1 MNADDIYENLPCH
14 EEALR
19 NGNNGDRGIV
29 GSTKI
34 GAHGINTGGDGDGGG
49 GDGGVMDNG
58 AGQQNKM
65 QNNLALNSKDML
77 YATPLK
83 KSERP
88 LKVLNNGPTAA
99 TATTATATTTATTN
113 GNGCG
118 SALTPARSQ
127 DQDAK
132 IINAE
137 LEDRRIRDF
146 LKDTTQMHKKI
157 ELHKTYQSSNFSYL
171 ARKEHFA
178 DLVQRNVNNNGSGVP
193 LRPDV
198 TIDEEAKLAAMV
210 GGGSDG
216 KGGRAAAAY
225 KSLAGEEEEVKNL
238 DLDTNDSLNELEARC
253 NEKLEMLTNLNRA
266 RSSEQRSQE
275 DNEQQQLEQGSIDLL
290 LLGGTD
296 GDRAVSEDDIVPKPS
311 APPLSAVQTA
321 RSKHGKQQQQ
331 GGGNGVGP
339 FGESTDQP
347 IISAH
352 LNREWVL
359 KKIAM
364 CLEQRI
370 SKKPVPPVPGEAAS
384 VTTPSAGPS
393 SGPGG
398 YFGRGQT
405 VGVPSDS
412 GSQPSGHRSSAGAA
426 AAAAGGGDGG
436 LPSLGYLVLGSNG
449 SGKTSIC
456 NDIIEGTSGTKGMLN
471 RRLLACY
478 FVNSQNPECHSL
490 SMFIRS
496 IILQILSHSSF
507 VNVTGPDGAATSSS
521 VEMSNNL
528 STTIPTVD
536 GDRMAPAS
544 ETVVTT
550 SNDCLPEADQQ
561 RATGSPPSPPQQ
573 PPHQQQ
579 PQMGDMTDDL
589 SEAVD
594 RELEAAIR
602 TEMQINERVA
612 EFCSGRKAKVSRQQ
626 SEPVESFSRD
636 REQPNY
642 PYKTHPPSMASKVG
656 SGGGDE
662 QHEPDGDDG
671 KPEKTMSPG
680 RPVKVSKIPI
690 AIGSTIRSPK
700 KVSPTRQRSRE
711 QEAEEDEKKE
721 AEEEK
726 EAEGARE
733 EQTIL
738 EGGGEAIAERD
749 IADFQLD
756 DIVGKA
762 LDDEQDGC
770 VQTKEE
776 EKKEEGKQHEEEE
789 SNVKEP
795 LRPTKP
801 METSIP
807 PPLPKSKNC
816 RQIIADG
823 YYEMLLSNPDIFE
836 SLTVD
841 SIEKNPDDCF
851 KKAILFPLLELC
863 PPKNALLLLID
874 SIDENYLQDGNL
886 ISTLKGKQATKS
898 RNIAELLANHIHLM
912 PKWLFMVCTAKKQ
925 NKNITKLFTG
935 FKKLTLDDLRKSH
948 VVKDVQQYIINRLNT
963 DFRGIN
969 LTKDIIESLNQ
980 LYIKSNGCL
989 LYLYKVLNGI
999 RENFFTF
1006 REIKLI
1012 PCTLN
1017 GLYLYICQKSFNK
1030 KQYNKIRPIL
1040 NILLVCNSYVD
1051 KYFIYN
1057 CLRTHNYTLEMED
1070 FERRLEL
1077 MRNIVE
1083 YAPGGGGG
1091 GGGGNGALR
1100 IFHNSFCDW
1109 LIDVKFST
1117 KKFLCDLN
1125 EGHVMVSMYYTVVA
1139 DQICPNKL
1147 RLYLYHLIKTGEYL
1161 TSRSVD
1167 LDLLLIL
1174 LETKSNLSDCFY
1186 TNLLNCCAMCED
1198 ECRHD
1203 VNLSV
1208 RTKHMLDRFLNG
1220 QLNDEFMMFLNDFFK
1235 PNLPTDCKVL
1245 KLLIETGINNADTQL
1260 SCESSAL
1267 NSPVL
1272 SDRSQNIDSELA
1284 ELLISSEKSCQQEL
1298 QKSINLHELQDG
1310 SNAAVAAGAAAMHGF
1325 GGGRGA
1331 HADCSAMARQRY
1343 SGVPSLGGGGDGGS
1357 SVLGDSKSDIQN
1369 DRIGSGLQCDMFEGE
1384 MHKGKALIHILANEG
1399 NHTLLER
1406 ALNAC
1411 KDPIDLEIEDLNG
1424 QTALNIAA
1432 RNGHQEIV
1440 KLLLTYKQPLKDGT
1454 GRYRMIDVNHAD
1466 RDGWTPLRSASWGG
1480 HTEVVKLLIE
1490 TGVCAI
1496 DRADKEGRTALRA
1509 AAWSGNEDIVKIL
1522 IEAGANVNSIDKQ
1535 GRTSLIAASYMGH
1548 YDIVEILLENGADV
1562 NHTDLDGRN
1571 ALCVAALCGSSG
1583 YSRVISTL
1591 LEYGAN
1597 TDQTDNEGMSPLLVS
1612 SFEGNAEICELLLEN
1627 GADPDMADNMGR
1639 TPLWAACTSGH
1650 ANVVKLLLFWGCGI
1664 DCMDSEGRTV
1674 LSVAAAQGN
1683 LETVRQL
1690 LDRGLDETHRDN
1702 AGWTPLHYA
1711 AFEGYADI
1719 CVQLLESGAKI
1730 DECDNEG
1737 KAALHLAAQ
1746 EGHNAVIEA
1755 ILNIHRPCIDQRA
1768 HDGKTA
1774 FRLACLEEHFE
1785 CIQTLLKYGCDIN
1798 SKDADSRTTLYILA
1812 LDNKLKAVKFLLE
1825 YSNADVNIPDSEGR
1839 TALHVSAWQGHA
1851 EMVKL
1856 LITLGNANVNAMDL
1870 ESRTPLHSCAWQGN
1884 HEVMQLLLYYGAV
1897 PDHACKQG
1905 ATALGIS
1912 AQEGHEKC
1920 VSYLLKYGANPYKSD
1935 HCGRTPIK
1943 LAAKSNRNNVL
1954 RILENFTKND
1964 LDCGKMA
1971 HPQLNLK
1978 SPDEL
1983 PPCNSIH
1990 NPSPSSGCYPTN
2002 PSLLMPSGSAPPQNA
2017 SPSTVSNNT
2026 TSCSSA
2032 QNNNFYE
2039 NTMHSDTSS
2048 LQKRKSVISSQSTGS
2063 SNEVPMSF
2071 TQQLQKHSRH
2081 HNSKSHHIV
2090 QQQHQPHHSNAAA
2103 HQQQSVAS
2111 GGGKFGS
2118 KKHSQVLPNVE
2129 EYQANIAA
2137 SNIRMNP
2144 NDADLFD
2151 LGCMSPL
2158 YATPPHSPS
2167 SEISSPGQNQPP
2179 SSLALLGKQF
2189 EEMNISLSNNSTI
2202 VNPHDSHFARD
2213 THMRIILGN
2222 NQKDGHHQ
2230 HSGSASGGGAGGGG
2244 KSSKRIT
2251 TNPAMRL
2258 IRNRIDSAA
2267 QLIRRTNNMLSSN
2280 SNNQGSSSIG
2290 VKSGTFQW
2298 RKESQM

>member
-1 MNADDIYENLPCH
+1 MNSDDIYENLPCH
-14 EEALR
+14 TDEALR
-19 NGNNGDRGIV
+19 NGNGTPSTGNRASSVIMDGECQGRPTSEGEENGE
-29 GSTKI
+29 
-34 GAHGINTGGDGDGGG
+34 
-49 GDGGVMDNG
+49 
-58 AGQQNKM
+58 GQV

-88 LKVLNNGPTAA
+88 VKVLNNAPAMQ
-99 TATTATATTTATTN
+99 N
-113 GNGCG
+113 GNGG
-118 SALTPARSQ
+118 RQNTVANTGAFSGETER
-127 DQDAK
+127 DTK

-146 LKDTTQMHKKI
+146 LKDTSQMHKKI

-178 DLVQRNVNNNGSGVP
+178 DLVQRNVNSNGAPASDHHYPSGGGTEDE
-193 LRPDV
+193 PDS
-198 TIDEEAKLAAMV
+198 TPLAAV
-210 GGGSDG
+210 GG
-216 KGGRAAAAY
+216 Y
-225 KSLAGEEEEVKNL
+225 KTLAGEEEDKNL
-238 DLDTNDSLNELEARC
+238 DLDINESLNELEARC
-253 NEKLEMLTNLNRA
+253 NEKLEMLAKLNRT
-266 RSSEQRSQE
+266 RSSTATEQRSQE
-275 DNEQQQLEQGSIDLL
+275 DNEQADIMGVQMVVE
-290 LLGGTD
+290 
-296 GDRAVSEDDIVPKPS
+296 SELDVGVVPKPS
-311 APPLSAVQTA
+311 APPLSALNTE
-321 RSKHGKQQQQ
+321 RGK
-331 GGGNGVGP
+331 GGGNNLTDP
-339 FGESTDQP
+339 IPSTAGGAGSEA

-370 SKKPVPPVPGEAAS
+370 SKKPVPPVPSTGGGGTQLNDGAPTPCAS
-384 VTTPSAGPS
+384 SVPLA
-393 SGPGG
+393 GPGG
-398 YFGRGQT
+398 FFARSGQAAT
-405 VGVPSDS
+405 SGVPPTE
-412 GSQPSGHRSSAGAA
+412 GGHHR
-426 AAAAGGGDGG
+426 GGENGF
-436 LPSLGYLVLGSNG
+436 PSLGYLVLGSNG

-496 IILQILSHSSF
+496 VILQILSHSSYL
-507 VNVTGPDGAATSSS
+507 NSTGSCVVGQPEIINLSETS
-521 VEMSNNL
+521 VEANEQQPVN
-528 STTIPTVD
+528 
-536 GDRMAPAS
+536 
-544 ETVVTT
+544 T

-561 RATGSPPSPPQQ
+561 QLKAEPALNQTAGDTGESNQPATTVAS
-573 PPHQQQ
+573 
-579 PQMGDMTDDL
+579 DDL
-589 SEAVD
+589 NETVD
-594 RELEAAIR
+594 KELEDAIR
-602 TEMQINERVA
+602 TELKINERVA
-612 EFCSGRKAKVSRQQ
+612 EFCSNRKKVSRQQ
-626 SEPVESFSRD
+626 SEPVESLSRD
-636 REQPNY
+636 QEQPNY
-642 PYKTHPPSMASKVG
+642 PYKTHPPAVAKVG
-656 SGGGDE
+656 SGNAASVESNDDE
-662 QHEPDGDDG
+662 KLD
-671 KPEKTMSPG
+671 KATMSPG
-680 RPVKVSKIPI
+680 RPAKVSKIPI

-700 KVSPTRQRSRE
+700 KMSPTKEDSG
-711 QEAEEDEKKE
+711 QEENQGHSSETKAHPEED
-721 AEEEK
+721 
-726 EAEGARE
+726 
-733 EQTIL
+733 TIL
-738 EGGGEAIAERD
+738 EGGGEAIAEGDMSD
-749 IADFQLD
+749 IKLVED
-756 DIVGKA
+756 
-762 LDDEQDGC
+762 
-770 VQTKEE
+770 
-776 EKKEEGKQHEEEE
+776 EEEE
-789 SNVKEP
+789 QVDVHPEGSAEP
-795 LRPTKP
+795 KKTEPMITPESLSRNDSGDKKPATRSTKP

-816 RQIIADG
+816 RQVIADG

-874 SIDENYLQDGNL
+874 SIDENYIQDGNL
-886 ISTLKGKQATKS
+886 ISTLKGKQVTKS
-898 RNIAELLANHIHLM
+898 RNIAELLSNHIHLM

-1030 KQYNKIRPIL
+1030 KQYSKIRPIL
-1040 NILLVCNSYVD
+1040 NVLLVCNSYVD

-1083 YAPGGGGG
+1083 YSPLNPCAV
-1091 GGGGNGALR
+1091 R

-1139 DQICPNKL
+1139 DEICPNKL

-1161 TSRSVD
+1161 TSKNVD

-1198 ECRHD
+1198 ECRND
-1203 VNLSV
+1203 INLTA
-1208 RTKHMLDRFLNG
+1208 RTKYMLDRFLNG
-1220 QLNDEFMMFLNDFFK
+1220 QLSDDFMIFLNDFFK

-1245 KLLIETGINNADTQL
+1245 KLLIETGINNADTAL
-1260 SCESSAL
+1260 SCESSAI

-1298 QKSINLHELQDG
+1298 QKSINLELLECTG
-1310 SNAAVAAGAAAMHGF
+1310 AV
-1325 GGGRGA
+1325 GGGGGMIDGVLVGRDGGA
-1331 HADCSAMARQRY
+1331 GRVSAELARHRY
-1343 SGVPSLGGGGDGGS
+1343 SAGQSITGGGDGGS
-1357 SVLGDSKSDIQN
+1357 SALGDSKSDIQN
-1369 DRIGSGLQCDMFEGE
+1369 DRVGSGVQCDMFEGE

-1440 KLLLTYKQPLKDGT
+1440 KLLLTYKQPLRDGT

-1490 TGVCAI
+1490 RGVCAI

-1746 EGHNAVIEA
+1746 EGHNAVMEA

-1785 CIQTLLKYGCDIN
+1785 CIQTLLKFGCDIN

-1812 LDNKLKAVKFLLE
+1812 LENKLKAVKFLLE
-1825 YSNADVNIPDSEGR
+1825 YSSADVNIPDSEGR
-1839 TALHVSAWQGHA
+1839 TALHVAAWQGHA

-1856 LITLGNANVNAMDL
+1856 LITLGNADVNAMDL

-1964 LDCGKMA
+1964 LDCGKMI
-1971 HPQLNLK
+1971 HPHLNLK

-1983 PPCNSIH
+1983 PPCSSIH
-1990 NPSPSSGCYPTN
+1990 NPSPSSGYPNN
-2002 PSLLMPSGSAPPQNA
+2002 PNLLIPASGGSAILNV
-2017 SPSTVSNNT
+2017 SSTNSNT
-2026 TSCSSA
+2026 TSSTT

-2063 SNEVPMSF
+2063 SNEQAPMSF

-2090 QQQHQPHHSNAAA
+2090 QQQHQPHN
-2103 HQQQSVAS
+2103 QQQQTSSSLAT
-2111 GGGKFGS
+2111 KFSS

-2129 EYQANIAA
+2129 EYQANIA
-2137 SNIRMNP
+2137 SNMRINP

-2202 VNPHDSHFARD
+2202 MNPHDNHFARD

-2222 NQKDGHHQ
+2222 NQKE
-2230 HSGSASGGGAGGGG
+2230 SGQLQGASGGAGGGG
-2244 KSSKRIT
+2244 KSSKRSGIA

-2267 QLIRRTNNMLSSN
+2267 QLIRRTNNMLSS
-2280 SNNQGSSSIG
+2280 SGNNQGSSSIG

>member
-1 MNADDIYENLPCH
+1 MNTDDIYENLPCRH
-14 EEALR
+14 TTEEALR
-19 NGNNGDRGIV
+19 NGNGTSAT
-29 GSTKI
+29 GSRVTS
-34 GAHGINTGGDGDGGG
+34 GSDGRSHAPEGCETGEGK
-49 GDGGVMDNG
+49 V
-58 AGQQNKM
+58 

-83 KSERP
+83 KSER
-88 LKVLNNGPTAA
+88 LGKMLNNGPPSVTQ
-99 TATTATATTTATTN
+99 N
-113 GNGCG
+113 GNGVGTAG
-118 SALTPARSQ
+118 SGAAGGLSGEPDR
-127 DQDAK
+127 DAK

-178 DLVQRNVNNNGSGVP
+178 DLVQRNVTSNGSHE
-193 LRPDV
+193 RPD
-198 TIDEEAKLAAMV
+198 EAALSA
-210 GGGSDG
+210 GG
-216 KGGRAAAAY
+216 Y
-225 KSLAGEEEEVKNL
+225 KTLAGEEEDNNL
-238 DLDTNDSLNELEARC
+238 DLEVNESLNELEARC
-253 NEKLEMLTNLNRA
+253 NEKLEMLANLNRA
-266 RSSEQRSQE
+266 RTSTATTEQRSQE
-275 DNEQQQLEQGSIDLL
+275 DNEQQQADGMVNLLEVEPDEGA
-290 LLGGTD
+290 
-296 GDRAVSEDDIVPKPS
+296 AVVGPKPS
-311 APPLSAVQTA
+311 APPLSALSVEREPKKGAKNFTDL
-321 RSKHGKQQQQ
+321 S
-331 GGGNGVGP
+331 GGGGGGSVAGGGGSG
-339 FGESTDQP
+339 GETIP
-347 IISAH
+347 ISAH

-370 SKKPVPPVPGEAAS
+370 TKKPVPPVPVQGQPA
-384 VTTPSAGPS
+384 VGTQPVDGSAGL
-393 SGPGG
+393 GG
-398 YFGRGQT
+398 FFARGGQT
-405 VGVPSDS
+405 AAATATAVS
-412 GSQPSGHRSSAGAA
+412 GIPPADGGHR
-426 AAAAGGGDGG
+426 GGGENG

-496 IILQILSHSSF
+496 VILQILSHSSF
-507 VNVTGPDGAATSSS
+507 VTTGGGAGGGAGQEL
-521 VEMSNNL
+521 VNL
-528 STTIPTVD
+528 SGVSIEPGEQIV
-536 GDRMAPAS
+536 S
-544 ETVVTT
+544 T
-550 SNDCLPEADQQ
+550 SNDCLPEADQL
-561 RATGSPPSPPQQ
+561 RLPAEGGLELTRIAAEVVDEGEPPPLHEPDGTTEGPENRES
-573 PPHQQQ
+573 
-579 PQMGDMTDDL
+579 
-589 SEAVD
+589 SEAID
-594 RELEAAIR
+594 KELEDAIR
-602 TEMQINERVA
+602 TEMKINERVA
-612 EFCSGRKAKVSRQQ
+612 EFCSGRKKVSRQQ
-626 SEPVESFSRD
+626 SEPVESLSRD
-636 REQPNY
+636 REQPVY
-642 PYKTHPPSMASKVG
+642 PYKTHPPVVVKG
-656 SGGGDE
+656 SVPTGGDS
-662 QHEPDGDDG
+662 
-671 KPEKTMSPG
+671 PEEDKTTMSPG
-680 RPVKVSKIPI
+680 RPAKVSKIPI
-690 AIGSTIRSPK
+690 AIGSTIRSPTK
-700 KVSPTRQRSRE
+700 KVSPTREEHANGVGKPERSDN
-711 QEAEEDEKKE
+711 AAIDEKDDV
-721 AEEEK
+721 
-726 EAEGARE
+726 
-733 EQTIL
+733 IL
-738 EGGGEAIAERD
+738 EGGGEAIAEGD
-749 IADFQLD
+749 IS
-756 DIVGKA
+756 DIK
-762 LDDEQDGC
+762 LLEDDERVAEPLAKEKAAASSPIALERPPDGLEGLEEKLTQDG
-770 VQTKEE
+770 VRLA
-776 EKKEEGKQHEEEE
+776 
-789 SNVKEP
+789 N
-795 LRPTKP
+795 KP

-816 RQIIADG
+816 RQVIADG

-874 SIDENYLQDGNL
+874 SIDENYIQDGNL
-886 ISTLKGKQATKS
+886 ISTLKGKQNSKS
-898 RNIAELLANHIHLM
+898 RNIAELLSNHIHLM
-912 PKWLFMVCTAKKQ
+912 PKWLFVVCTAKKQ

-1040 NILLVCNSYVD
+1040 NVLLVCNNYVD

-1083 YAPGGGGG
+1083 YSPVNPCAV
-1091 GGGGNGALR
+1091 R

-1161 TSRSVD
+1161 TSKHVD

-1198 ECRHD
+1198 ECRND
-1203 VNLSV
+1203 INLSA
-1208 RTKHMLDRFLNG
+1208 RTKHMLDCFLNA
-1220 QLNDEFMMFLNDFFK
+1220 QLHDEFMMFLNDFFK

-1245 KLLIETGINNADTQL
+1245 KLLIETGINNADTAL
-1260 SCESSAL
+1260 SCESSAI

-1298 QKSINLHELQDG
+1298 QKSINLELLGQDCNG
-1310 SNAAVAAGAAAMHGF
+1310 GAIMIDGHMGRDGNAGGAGGHG
-1325 GGGRGA
+1325 R
-1331 HADCSAMARQRY
+1331 HRY
-1343 SGVPSLGGGGDGGS
+1343 SAGPSITGADGGS

-1369 DRIGSGLQCDMFEGE
+1369 DRVGSGVQCDMFEGE

-1440 KLLLTYKQPLKDGT
+1440 KLLLTYKQPLRDGT
-1454 GRYRMIDVNHAD
+1454 GRYRIIDVNHAD

-1746 EGHNAVIEA
+1746 EGHNAVMEA

-1785 CIQTLLKYGCDIN
+1785 CIQTLLKFGCDIN

-1812 LDNKLKAVKFLLE
+1812 LENKLKAVKFLLE

-1884 HEVMQLLLYYGAV
+1884 HEVMQLLLYYGAI

-1964 LDCGKMA
+1964 LDCGKVI
-1971 HPQLNLK
+1971 HPHLNLK

-1983 PPCNSIH
+1983 PPCSSIH
-1990 NPSPSSGCYPTN
+1990 NPSPSSGYPNN
-2002 PSLLMPSGSAPPQNA
+2002 PSLLMPTAGGSAMLNA
-2017 SPSTVSNNT
+2017 SSTNSNT
-2026 TSCSSA
+2026 TNSTT

-2063 SNEVPMSF
+2063 SNEQAPMSF

-2090 QQQHQPHHSNAAA
+2090 QQQHQPH
-2103 HQQQSVAS
+2103 QQLQQSSSSSVA
-2111 GGGKFGS
+2111 KFGS

-2129 EYQANIAA
+2129 EYQSNIA
-2137 SNIRMNP
+2137 SNIRINP

-2202 VNPHDSHFARD
+2202 MNPHDNHFARD

-2222 NQKDGHHQ
+2222 NQKEG
-2230 HSGSASGGGAGGGG
+2230 SGQLQGSNVGAGAGG
-2244 KSSKRIT
+2244 KSSKRSGIA

-2267 QLIRRTNNMLSSN
+2267 QLIRRTNNILSSGG
-2280 SNNQGSSSIG
+2280 NNQGSSSIG

>member
-1 MNADDIYENLPCH
+1 
-14 EEALR
+14 
-19 NGNNGDRGIV
+19 
-29 GSTKI
+29 
-34 GAHGINTGGDGDGGG
+34 
-49 GDGGVMDNG
+49 
-58 AGQQNKM
+58 
-65 QNNLALNSKDML
+65 
-77 YATPLK
+77 
-83 KSERP
+83 
-88 LKVLNNGPTAA
+88 
-99 TATTATATTTATTN
+99 
-113 GNGCG
+113 
-118 SALTPARSQ
+118 
-127 DQDAK
+127 
-132 IINAE
+132 NAE

-146 LKDTTQMHKKI
+146 LKDTSQMHKKI
-157 ELHKTYQSSNFSYL
+157 ELHKEYQGSNFSYL

-178 DLVQRNVNNNGSGVP
+178 NLVQQNVLNDSMNGGPQSNE
-193 LRPDV
+193 DQ
-198 TIDEEAKLAAMV
+198 IDHSLLGYKTLAN
-210 GGGSDG
+210 
-216 KGGRAAAAY
+216 
-225 KSLAGEEEEVKNL
+225 EEEDKNL
-238 DLDTNDSLNELEARC
+238 DLLNGRGSHQESSNRSAKVYDPSL
-253 NEKLEMLTNLNRA
+253 
-266 RSSEQRSQE
+266 SSEI
-275 DNEQQQLEQGSIDLL
+275 N
-290 LLGGTD
+290 
-296 GDRAVSEDDIVPKPS
+296 AY
-311 APPLSAVQTA
+311 
-321 RSKHGKQQQQ
+321 
-331 GGGNGVGP
+331 
-339 FGESTDQP
+339 
-347 IISAH
+347 

-364 CLEQRI
+364 CLEQRA
-370 SKKPVPPVPGEAAS
+370 SKKPVPVPPGVEPAESQPVQ
-384 VTTPSAGPS
+384 PS
-393 SGPGG
+393 S
-398 YFGRGQT
+398 RGA
-405 VGVPSDS
+405 D
-412 GSQPSGHRSSAGAA
+412 
-426 AAAAGGGDGG
+426 

-456 NDIIEGTSGTKGMLN
+456 NDIIDGTSGTKGMLN

-507 VNVTGPDGAATSSS
+507 ICTATANQNAAP
-521 VEMSNNL
+521 N
-528 STTIPTVD
+528 
-536 GDRMAPAS
+536 
-544 ETVVTT
+544 
-550 SNDCLPEADQQ
+550 SNDLTCNDVEPQSKISSNEALPEADQK
-561 RATGSPPSPPQQ
+561 PPEAAEAKADEKENVEYDEELEE
-573 PPHQQQ
+573 
-579 PQMGDMTDDL
+579 MIL
-589 SEAVD
+589 SE
-594 RELEAAIR
+594 IK
-602 TEMQINERVA
+602 INERVA
-612 EFCSGRKAKVSRQQ
+612 EFCSKKKICRQQ
-626 SEPVESFSRD
+626 SEPVESLSRD
-636 REQPNY
+636 KEMPNY
-642 PYKTHPPSMASKVG
+642 PYTTHPPLQKTQTV
-656 SGGGDE
+656 DE
-662 QHEPDGDDG
+662 SITKKD
-671 KPEKTMSPG
+671 KTMSPG
-680 RPVKVSKIPI
+680 RSKVSKIPV
-690 AIGSTIRSPK
+690 AIGSSIRSPTK
-700 KVSPTRQRSRE
+700 ITPSKEPPKS
-711 QEAEEDEKKE
+711 EADSEEIMD
-721 AEEEK
+721 
-726 EAEGARE
+726 
-733 EQTIL
+733 
-738 EGGGEAIAERD
+738 GGGEG
-749 IADFQLD
+749 IADLSDIKLD
-756 DIVGKA
+756 
-762 LDDEQDGC
+762 
-770 VQTKEE
+770 EE
-776 EKKEEGKQHEEEE
+776 INEEVPTEIKDLEPEKPQPSAPAEE
-789 SNVKEP
+789 SSSPVEP
-795 LRPTKP
+795 AN
-801 METSIP
+801 IP

-816 RQIIADG
+816 RQVIADG

-836 SLTVD
+836 SITVD

-874 SIDENYLQDGNL
+874 SIDENYIQDGNL
-886 ISTLKGKQATKS
+886 ISTLKGKQVTKS
-898 RNIAELLANHIHLM
+898 RNIAELLSNHIHLM

-935 FKKLTLDDLRKSH
+935 FKRLTLDDLRKSH

-989 LYLYKVLNGI
+989 LYLYKVLTGI
-999 RENFFTF
+999 KENFFTF

-1040 NILLVCNSYVD
+1040 NILLVCNNYVD
-1051 KYFIYN
+1051 KYFLFN
-1057 CLRTHNYTLEMED
+1057 CLRTHNYSLEMEE
-1070 FERRLEL
+1070 FEKRLDL

-1083 YAPGGGGG
+1083 YSPR
-1091 GGGGNGALR
+1091 NPYALK

-1125 EGHVMVSMYYTVVA
+1125 EGHVMVSMYYTMVA
-1139 DQICPNKL
+1139 DQLCPNKL

-1161 TSRSVD
+1161 TNKNID

-1186 TNLLNCCAMCED
+1186 TNLLNCCALCED
-1198 ECRHD
+1198 ECKND
-1203 VNLSV
+1203 VNLAAKT
-1208 RTKHMLDRFLNG
+1208 RQMLERYLNAE
-1220 QLNDEFMMFLNDFFK
+1220 LNEEFIGFLNDFFK

-1245 KLLIETGINNADTQL
+1245 KLLIETGINNADTVL
-1260 SCESSAL
+1260 SCESSAI

-1298 QKSINLHELQDG
+1298 QKCE
-1310 SNAAVAAGAAAMHGF
+1310 
-1325 GGGRGA
+1325 
-1331 HADCSAMARQRY
+1331 
-1343 SGVPSLGGGGDGGS
+1343 SGVGGGDGSGI
-1357 SVLGDSKSDIQN
+1357 GDSKSDIQN
-1369 DRIGSGLQCDMFEGE
+1369 DRVQYDMFDAEL
-1384 MHKGKALIHILANEG
+1384 HKGKALIHILANEG

-1432 RNGHQEIV
+1432 RNGHIEIV
-1440 KLLLTYKQPLKDGT
+1440 RLLLHYKQPLNDGT
-1454 GRYRMIDVNHAD
+1454 GRFRKIDVNHAD

-1480 HTEVVKLLIE
+1480 HTDVVKLLIE
-1490 TGVCAI
+1490 SGACAI

-1583 YSRVISTL
+1583 YSKVISTL

-1612 SFEGNAEICELLLEN
+1612 SFEGNSEICELLLEN
-1627 GADPDMADNMGR
+1627 GADPDMADHMGR

-1719 CVQLLESGAKI
+1719 CIQLLESGAKI

-1746 EGHNAVIEA
+1746 EGHNAVLEA
-1755 ILNIHRPCIDQRA
+1755 ILNVHRPCIDQRA

-1774 FRLACLEEHFE
+1774 FRLACLEGHFE
-1785 CIQTLLKYGCDIN
+1785 CVQTLLKFGCDVN

-1812 LDNKLKAVKFLLE
+1812 LENKLKVVKFLLE
-1825 YSNADVNIPDSEGR
+1825 YSNVDVNIPDSEGR
-1839 TALHVSAWQGHA
+1839 TALHVASWQGHA

-1856 LITLGNANVNAMDL
+1856 LITLGNADVNAMDL

-1884 HEVMQLLLYYGAV
+1884 HEVMQLLLYYGAI

-1920 VSYLLKYGANPYKSD
+1920 VTYLLKYGANPYKSD

-1954 RILENFTKND
+1954 RILENFTKSKLLYD
-1964 LDCGKMA
+1964 LDGGKMA
-1971 HPQLNLK
+1971 AHQSLNFK

-1983 PPCNSIH
+1983 PPSSSIH
-1990 NPSPSSGCYPTN
+1990 NPSPSGPFPN
-2002 PSLLMPSGSAPPQNA
+2002 PNLLMPNNSIGGSSTNNNNNNNN
-2017 SPSTVSNNT
+2017 SPSLNAT
-2026 TSCSSA
+2026 TSST
-2032 QNNNFYE
+2032 QNSNFYE
-2039 NTMHSDTSS
+2039 NTMQSDNSS

-2063 SNEVPMSF
+2063 SNEQAPMSF

-2090 QQQHQPHHSNAAA
+2090 QQQHQPH
-2103 HQQQSVAS
+2103 QQQVS
-2111 GGGKFGS
+2111 GAGNSGTNNKFGG
-2118 KKHSQVLPNVE
+2118 KKHSQMLPNVE
-2129 EYQANIAA
+2129 EYQTNIA
-2137 SNIRMNP
+2137 SNIRMNHP

-2167 SEISSPGQNQPP
+2167 SDVSSPGQNQPP

-2202 VNPHDSHFARD
+2202 MHPPDNHFARD

-2222 NQKDGHHQ
+2222 NQKEQ
-2230 HSGSASGGGAGGGG
+2230 QQGG
-2244 KSSKRIT
+2244 KSSKRSGIA

-2267 QLIRRTNNMLSSN
+2267 QLIRRTNNMLSSGG
-2280 SNNQGSSSIG
+2280 SNQGSSSIG

>member
-29 GSTKI
+29 ASTKLGT
-34 GAHGINTGGDGDGGG
+34 GAGEGGG
-49 GDGGVMDNG
+49 GDGGGALMDNG
-58 AGQQNKM
+58 GPNKM

-88 LKVLNNGPTAA
+88 LKVLNNGPA
-99 TATTATATTTATTN
+99 ATTAAAAAATTTTTN

-118 SALTPARSQ
+118 SALTPPRAQ
-127 DQDAK
+127 DHDAK

-178 DLVQRNVNNNGSGVP
+178 DLVQRNVNNNGGGGGAGV
-193 LRPDV
+193 LRPDL
-198 TIDEEAKLAAMV
+198 TGEEDTMV
-210 GGGSDG
+210 IGGGSDG
-216 KGGRAAAAY
+216 GGAAY
-225 KSLAGEEEEVKNL
+225 KSLAGAEEEVKNL

-266 RSSEQRSQE
+266 RSTEQRSQE

-290 LLGGTD
+290 LGGTEP
-296 GDRAVSEDDIVPKPS
+296 SEDDMVPKPS
-311 APPLSAVQTA
+311 APPLSALQTA
-321 RSKHGKQQQQ
+321 RTKHGGKQQ

-370 SKKPVPPVPGEAAS
+370 SKKPVPPVPGEATSA
-384 VTTPSAGPS
+384 TTPLSAGPS

-398 YFGRGQT
+398 YFGRGTAGQT
-405 VGVPSDS
+405 AGHADV
-412 GSQPSGHRSSAGAA
+412 SQPGGHRSSAGASVAAAA
-426 AAAAGGGDGG
+426 AAAAGGDGA

-507 VNVTGPDGAATSSS
+507 VHVSGADGAAMSSA
-521 VEMSNNL
+521 EMSNNL
-528 STTIPTVD
+528 SGTISTAAAAAVAAVD
-536 GDRMAPAS
+536 GDLMVPAS
-544 ETVVTT
+544 ETVVNT

-561 RATGSPPSPPQQ
+561 QRATGSPLLQQ
-573 PPHQQQ
+573 PL
-579 PQMGDMTDDL
+579 MGDLTDDL

-612 EFCSGRKAKVSRQQ
+612 EFCSGRKQKVSRQQ

-636 REQPNY
+636 REQPSY
-642 PYKTHPPSMASKVG
+642 PYKTHPPSMAKVG
-656 SGGGDE
+656 TGVGGDE
-662 QHEPDGDDG
+662 QHEPGEEGD

-680 RPVKVSKIPI
+680 RPMKVSKIPI

-711 QEAEEDEKKE
+711 QEEAAEAEEKKE
-721 AEEEK
+721 SQEEK
-726 EAEGARE
+726 QPDNGGRE
-733 EQTIL
+733 EQEQTIL

-749 IADFQLD
+749 MIADFQLD
-756 DIVGKA
+756 DVGKV

-770 VQTKEE
+770 GVEAK
-776 EKKEEGKQHEEEE
+776 EGKQDE
-789 SNVKEP
+789 SSAKEP

-1040 NILLVCNSYVD
+1040 NILLVCSSYVD
-1051 KYFIYN
+1051 KHFIYN

-1083 YAPGGGGG
+1083 YAPG
-1091 GGGGNGALR
+1091 NSALR

-1208 RTKHMLDRFLNG
+1208 RTRHMLDRFLNG

-1298 QKSINLHELQDG
+1298 QKSINLHELQEG
-1310 SNAAVAAGAAAMHGF
+1310 SNAAAVAAAAAGAAAMPGF

-1331 HADCSAMARQRY
+1331 HADCSAMAARQQRY

-2002 PSLLMPSGSAPPQNA
+2002 PSLLMPAGSAPPQNA

-2026 TSCSSA
+2026 TSGSSA

-2063 SNEVPMSF
+2063 SNEQVPMSF

-2090 QQQHQPHHSNAAA
+2090 QQQHQPHHSNA
-2103 HQQQSVAS
+2103 HQQQSMAS

-2129 EYQANIAA
+2129 EYQANIA

-2230 HSGSASGGGAGGGG
+2230 HSGSASGAGAGGGG

-2267 QLIRRTNNMLSSN
+2267 QLIRRTNNMLSSG

>member
-1 MNADDIYENLPCH
+1 MSSSVNGKMTNGKMSTDDIYENLPCR
-14 EEALR
+14 ERMRNGDEAL
-19 NGNNGDRGIV
+19 
-29 GSTKI
+29 
-34 GAHGINTGGDGDGGG
+34 A
-49 GDGGVMDNG
+49 NG
-58 AGQQNKM
+58 AASTSSLSGRSGVPDDETASGGTQPPENNNKL
-65 QNNLALNSKDML
+65 QNNLALNSKDSL

-88 LKVLNNGPTAA
+88 NNKAQGATPKGRPSTVSAASPAPATANVDDNLNN
-99 TATTATATTTATTN
+99 
-113 GNGCG
+113 
-118 SALTPARSQ
+118 S
-127 DQDAK
+127 DVK

-146 LKDTTQMHKKI
+146 LKDTSQMHKKI
-157 ELHKTYQSSNFSYL
+157 ELHKEYQGSNFSYL
-171 ARKEHFA
+171 ARKEHFVN
-178 DLVQRNVNNNGSGVP
+178 LVQQNV
-193 LRPDV
+193 L
-198 TIDEEAKLAAMV
+198 
-210 GGGSDG
+210 
-216 KGGRAAAAY
+216 
-225 KSLAGEEEEVKNL
+225 
-238 DLDTNDSLNELEARC
+238 NDSLNGSHQPENIDHQSLIGYKTLANEDEDKNLDFGINESLDELEAKC
-253 NEKLEMLTNLNRA
+253 NEKLEMLTNLHRNR
-266 RSSEQRSQE
+266 STERSQE
-275 DNEQQQLEQGSIDLL
+275 DNEQLDPDQVLCMGPVINQRPPIPNQLINGKHVVTGDLNAKTQAL
-290 LLGGTD
+290 
-296 GDRAVSEDDIVPKPS
+296 AANPEMNAFV
-311 APPLSAVQTA
+311 
-321 RSKHGKQQQQ
+321 
-331 GGGNGVGP
+331 
-339 FGESTDQP
+339 
-347 IISAH
+347 
-352 LNREWVL
+352 NREWVL

-364 CLEQRI
+364 CLEQRV
-370 SKKPVPPVPGEAAS
+370 SKKPVPAPPPGAAS
-384 VTTPSAGPS
+384 EGVAVGECVPS
-393 SGPGG
+393 SSSGFFPRATSTHQASA
-398 YFGRGQT
+398 RGQ
-405 VGVPSDS
+405 PD
-412 GSQPSGHRSSAGAA
+412 
-426 AAAAGGGDGG
+426 

-507 VNVTGPDGAATSSS
+507 VNNVNARA
-521 VEMSNNL
+521 NN
-528 STTIPTVD
+528 
-536 GDRMAPAS
+536 
-544 ETVVTT
+544 TT
-550 SNDCLPEADQQ
+550 SEPALKSSEGTSTSDGQQKDITNSNDALPEADQQ
-561 RATGSPPSPPQQ
+561 QKATVKEINKTSS
-573 PPHQQQ
+573 
-579 PQMGDMTDDL
+579 GDKETVVFDQELEDVIL
-589 SEAVD
+589 SEIK
-594 RELEAAIR
+594 L
-602 TEMQINERVA
+602 NERVA
-612 EFCSGRKAKVSRQQ
+612 EFCSKKKVSRQQ
-626 SEPVESFSRD
+626 SEPVESLSRD
-636 REQPNY
+636 KEAANY
-642 PYKTHPPSMASKVG
+642 PYTTHPPLAKS
-656 SGGGDE
+656 SGTDKR
-662 QHEPDGDDG
+662 DA
-671 KPEKTMSPG
+671 TLSPG
-680 RPVKVSKIPI
+680 KSKTSKIPV
-690 AIGSTIRSPK
+690 AIGSKNRSPTK
-700 KVSPTRQRSRE
+700 SPDKVSRQDT
-711 QEAEEDEKKE
+711 EDEE
-721 AEEEK
+721 LLDGAG
-726 EAEGARE
+726 EGIADISDIKIDDELGHDINEDVTMEIADPTCTSTGDQNVRE
-733 EQTIL
+733 EMKPESPKAPSAPEMSTL
-738 EGGGEAIAERD
+738 EA
-749 IADFQLD
+749 
-756 DIVGKA
+756 
-762 LDDEQDGC
+762 
-770 VQTKEE
+770 
-776 EKKEEGKQHEEEE
+776 
-789 SNVKEP
+789 N
-795 LRPTKP
+795 
-801 METSIP
+801 IP

-836 SLTVD
+836 SITVD

-851 KKAILFPLLELC
+851 KKAILFPLLELN

-874 SIDENYLQDGNL
+874 SIDENYIQDGNL
-886 ISTLKGKQATKS
+886 ISTLKGKQITKS
-898 RNIAELLANHIHLM
+898 RNIAELLSNHIHLM

-925 NKNITKLFTG
+925 NKNITKMFTG

-999 RENFFTF
+999 KDNFFTF

-1040 NILLVCNSYVD
+1040 NVLLVCNNFVD
-1051 KYFIYN
+1051 KYFLFN
-1057 CLRTHNYTLEMED
+1057 CLRTHNYTMEMDE
-1070 FERRLEL
+1070 FEKRLDL

-1083 YAPGGGGG
+1083 YSPR
-1091 GGGGNGALR
+1091 NSEALK

-1125 EGHVMVSMYYTVVA
+1125 EGHVMVSMYYTMAA
-1139 DQICPNKL
+1139 DQMCPNKL

-1161 TSRSVD
+1161 TNKNIN

-1186 TNLLNCCAMCED
+1186 TNLLNCCALCED
-1198 ECRHD
+1198 ECKND
-1203 VNLSV
+1203 VNLACKT
-1208 RTKHMLDRFLNG
+1208 RLLLERYLNAELDDDFVG
-1220 QLNDEFMMFLNDFFK
+1220 FLNDFFK

-1245 KLLIETGINNADTQL
+1245 KLLIETGINNADTVL
-1260 SCESSAL
+1260 SCESSAI

-1284 ELLISSEKSCQQEL
+1284 ELLISSERSCQQEL
-1298 QKSINLHELQDG
+1298 QKSINLKDLQCSG
-1310 SNAAVAAGAAAMHGF
+1310 AVSSSGATGLKTSVSTGTCM
-1325 GGGRGA
+1325 
-1331 HADCSAMARQRY
+1331 DRY
-1343 SGVPSLGGGGDGGS
+1343 GDGGEGDGS
-1357 SVLGDSKSDIQN
+1357 GIVGDDRGSAIGDSKSDIHN
-1369 DRIGSGLQCDMFEGE
+1369 DRIQYDMFDAEL
-1384 MHKGKALIHILANEG
+1384 HKGKALIHILANEG

-1411 KDPIDLEIEDLNG
+1411 KDPIDMEIEDLNG

-1432 RNGHQEIV
+1432 RNGHIEIV
-1440 KLLLTYKQPLKDGT
+1440 KLLLSYRQPLNDGT
-1454 GRYRMIDVNHAD
+1454 GRFRKIDVNHAD

-1480 HTEVVKLLIE
+1480 HTDVVKLLIE
-1490 TGVCAI
+1490 SGACSI

-1548 YDIVEILLENGADV
+1548 YDIVEILLESGADV

-1583 YSRVISTL
+1583 YSKVISTL

-1612 SFEGNAEICELLLEN
+1612 SFEGNSEICELLLEN
-1627 GADPDMADNMGR
+1627 GADPDMADHMGR

-1719 CVQLLESGAKI
+1719 CIQLLESGAKI

-1746 EGHNAVIEA
+1746 EGHNSVIEA
-1755 ILNIHRPCIDQRA
+1755 ILNVHRPCIDQRA

-1774 FRLACLEEHFE
+1774 FRLACLEGHFE
-1785 CIQTLLKYGCDIN
+1785 CVQSLLKFGCDVN
-1798 SKDADSRTTLYILA
+1798 TKDADSRTTLYILA
-1812 LDNKLKAVKFLLE
+1812 LENKLKVVKFLLE
-1825 YSNADVNIPDSEGR
+1825 YSSVDVNIPDSEGR
-1839 TALHVSAWQGHA
+1839 TALHVASWQGHA
-1851 EMVKL
+1851 EMVKI
-1856 LITLGNANVNAMDL
+1856 LITLGNADVNAMDL

-1884 HEVMQLLLYYGAV
+1884 HEVMQLLLYYGAI

-1912 AQEGHEKC
+1912 AQEGHENC
-1920 VSYLLKYGANPYKSD
+1920 VTYLLKYGANPYKSD

-1954 RILENFTKND
+1954 RILESYTKND
-1964 LDCGKMA
+1964 LDGGKMI
-1971 HPQLNLK
+1971 QQNLNLK
-1978 SPDEL
+1978 SPDE
-1983 PPCNSIH
+1983 PPPSSSIH
-1990 NPSPSSGCYPTN
+1990 NPSPSGPFPN
-2002 PSLLMPSGSAPPQNA
+2002 PNLLNLPNIPSSSLNATGSSSQN
-2017 SPSTVSNNT
+2017 S
-2026 TSCSSA
+2026 
-2032 QNNNFYE
+2032 QNFYE
-2039 NTMHSDTSS
+2039 NTMQSDNSS
-2048 LQKRKSVISSQSTGS
+2048 LHKRKSVISSQSTGS
-2063 SNEVPMSF
+2063 SNEQTPMSF

-2090 QQQHQPHHSNAAA
+2090 QQQHQPH
-2103 HQQQSVAS
+2103 QQGPGAS
-2111 GGGKFGS
+2111 GGIGTNKYGG
-2118 KKHSQVLPNVE
+2118 KKHTQILPNVD
-2129 EYQANIAA
+2129 EYHANLA

-2167 SEISSPGQNQPP
+2167 SDISSPGQNQPP

-2202 VNPHDSHFARD
+2202 MNPADNHFARD

-2222 NQKDGHHQ
+2222 NQKEQ
-2230 HSGSASGGGAGGGG
+2230 QQGG
-2244 KSSKRIT
+2244 KSSKRSGIA

-2267 QLIRRTNNMLSSN
+2267 QLIRRTNNMLSN
-2280 SNNQGSSSIG
+2280 SSGNNQGSSSIG

>member
-1 MNADDIYENLPCH
+1 MASSFNGKITNGKMPNADDIYENLPCR
-14 EEALR
+14 ELR
-19 NGNNGDRGIV
+19 NGAGEEDDEERGSATASGGAVDDECASGGEHHQKLENNN
-29 GSTKI
+29 KI
-34 GAHGINTGGDGDGGG
+34 
-49 GDGGVMDNG
+49 
-58 AGQQNKM
+58 
-65 QNNLALNSKDML
+65 QNNLAMNSKDSL

-83 KSERP
+83 KSDRP
-88 LKVLNNGPTAA
+88 KLPQGATPKAQLQPTSGDQRRATRAVDDNLNNS
-99 TATTATATTTATTN
+99 
-113 GNGCG
+113 C
-118 SALTPARSQ
+118 SDR
-127 DQDAK
+127 DVK

-146 LKDTTQMHKKI
+146 LKDTSQMHKKI
-157 ELHKTYQSSNFSYL
+157 ELHKEYQSSNFSYL
-171 ARKEHFA
+171 ARKEHFVN
-178 DLVQRNVNNNGSGVP
+178 LVQQNVLNETMNGGTQAKE
-193 LRPDV
+193 DQ
-198 TIDEEAKLAAMV
+198 IDQSLL
-210 GGGSDG
+210 G
-216 KGGRAAAAY
+216 Y
-225 KSLAGEEEEVKNL
+225 KSLANEDEDKNL
-238 DLDTNDSLNELEARC
+238 DVDINESLDELEARC
-253 NEKLEMLTNLNRA
+253 NEKLEMLTNLHRNRSA
-266 RSSEQRSQE
+266 ERSQE
-275 DNEQQQLEQGSIDLL
+275 DNEQLDQDPVPVSSQNPILSQKPPSGNNQLNGRGSHQGSVNRSPKVYDSSLN
-290 LLGGTD
+290 
-296 GDRAVSEDDIVPKPS
+296 SEIN
-311 APPLSAVQTA
+311 AY
-321 RSKHGKQQQQ
+321 
-331 GGGNGVGP
+331 
-339 FGESTDQP
+339 
-347 IISAH
+347 

-364 CLEQRI
+364 CLEQRA
-370 SKKPVPPVPGEAAS
+370 SKKPVPIPPGAES
-384 VTTPSAGPS
+384 TECVPS
-393 SGPGG
+393 STSGFFPRASSTHQQSN
-398 YFGRGQT
+398 RGA
-405 VGVPSDS
+405 D
-412 GSQPSGHRSSAGAA
+412 
-426 AAAAGGGDGG
+426 

-456 NDIIEGTSGTKGMLN
+456 NDIIDGTSGTKGMLN

-507 VNVTGPDGAATSSS
+507 ICTAVTNQ
-521 VEMSNNL
+521 NN
-528 STTIPTVD
+528 
-536 GDRMAPAS
+536 
-544 ETVVTT
+544 T
-550 SNDCLPEADQQ
+550 SNSNDLTSNEAEPQTKISSNEALPEADQK
-561 RATGSPPSPPQQ
+561 PP
-573 PPHQQQ
+573 
-579 PQMGDMTDDL
+579 
-589 SEAVD
+589 EAVEPKAD
-594 RELEAAIR
+594 EKETVEYDKELEDMIL
-602 TEMQINERVA
+602 TEIKINQRVA
-612 EFCSGRKAKVSRQQ
+612 EFCSKKKVCRQQ
-626 SEPVESFSRD
+626 SEPVESLSRD
-636 REQPNY
+636 KETPSY
-642 PYKTHPPSMASKVG
+642 PYTTHPPLQKTQPTNESTEKK
-656 SGGGDE
+656 D
-662 QHEPDGDDG
+662 
-671 KPEKTMSPG
+671 KTMSPC
-680 RPVKVSKIPI
+680 RSKVSKIPV
-690 AIGSTIRSPK
+690 AIGSSIRSPTK
-700 KVSPTRQRSRE
+700 AVPNKETLKSEVDD
-711 QEAEEDEKKE
+711 DE
-721 AEEEK
+721 
-726 EAEGARE
+726 
-733 EQTIL
+733 IMD
-738 EGGGEAIAERD
+738 GGGEG
-749 IADFQLD
+749 IADLSDIRLD
-756 DIVGKA
+756 
-762 LDDEQDGC
+762 
-770 VQTKEE
+770 EE
-776 EKKEEGKQHEEEE
+776 IIEDVTTEIKDLEPEE
-789 SNVKEP
+789 SPQPSAPAEVPSPVEP
-795 LRPTKP
+795 
-801 METSIP
+801 SNIP

-816 RQIIADG
+816 RQVIADG

-836 SLTVD
+836 SITVD

-874 SIDENYLQDGNL
+874 SIDENYIQDGNL
-886 ISTLKGKQATKS
+886 ISTLKGKQVTKS
-898 RNIAELLANHIHLM
+898 RNIAELLSNHIHLM

-935 FKKLTLDDLRKSH
+935 FKRLTLDDLRKSH

-989 LYLYKVLNGI
+989 LYLFKVLTGI
-999 RENFFTF
+999 KENFFTF

-1040 NILLVCNSYVD
+1040 NILLVCNNYVD
-1051 KYFIYN
+1051 KYFLFN
-1057 CLRTHNYTLEMED
+1057 CLRTHNYSLEMEE
-1070 FERRLEL
+1070 FEKRLDL

-1083 YAPGGGGG
+1083 YSPR
-1091 GGGGNGALR
+1091 NPYALK

-1125 EGHVMVSMYYTVVA
+1125 EGHVMVSMYYTMVA
-1139 DQICPNKL
+1139 DQLCPNKL

-1161 TSRSVD
+1161 TNKNIN

-1186 TNLLNCCAMCED
+1186 TNLLNCCALCED
-1198 ECRHD
+1198 ECKTD
-1203 VNLSV
+1203 VNLAAKT
-1208 RTKHMLDRFLNG
+1208 RLMLERYLNAE
-1220 QLNDEFMMFLNDFFK
+1220 LNDEFNGFLNDFFK

-1245 KLLIETGINNADTQL
+1245 KLLIETGINNADTVL
-1260 SCESSAL
+1260 SCESSAI

-1298 QKSINLHELQDG
+1298 QKSINLSLQQCVG
-1310 SNAAVAAGAAAMHGF
+1310 GEQLGLAAAGGS
-1325 GGGRGA
+1325 GGYGI
-1331 HADCSAMARQRY
+1331 DRY
-1343 SGVPSLGGGGDGGS
+1343 DGGTGGHPEMMERCESGVGGGGGDGSGI
-1357 SVLGDSKSDIQN
+1357 GDSKSDIQN
-1369 DRIGSGLQCDMFEGE
+1369 DRVQYDMFDAEL
-1384 MHKGKALIHILANEG
+1384 HKGKALIHILANEG

-1432 RNGHQEIV
+1432 RNGHIEIV
-1440 KLLLTYKQPLKDGT
+1440 KLLLNYKQPLNDGT
-1454 GRYRMIDVNHAD
+1454 GRFRKTDVNHAD

-1480 HTEVVKLLIE
+1480 HTDVVKLLIE
-1490 TGVCAI
+1490 SGACAI

-1548 YDIVEILLENGADV
+1548 YDIVEILLENCADV

-1583 YSRVISTL
+1583 YSKVISTL

-1627 GADPDMADNMGR
+1627 GADPDMADHMGR

-1711 AFEGYADI
+1711 AFEGYGDI
-1719 CVQLLESGAKI
+1719 CIQLLESGAKI

-1746 EGHNAVIEA
+1746 EGHNAVLEA
-1755 ILNIHRPCIDQRA
+1755 ILNIHRACVDQRA

-1774 FRLACLEEHFE
+1774 FRLACLEGHFE
-1785 CIQTLLKYGCDIN
+1785 CVQSLLKFGCDVN

-1812 LDNKLKAVKFLLE
+1812 LENKLKVVKFLLE
-1825 YSNADVNIPDSEGR
+1825 YSNVDVNISDSEGR
-1839 TALHVSAWQGHA
+1839 SALHVASWQGHA

-1856 LITLGNANVNAMDL
+1856 LITLGNADVNAMDL

-1884 HEVMQLLLYYGAV
+1884 HEVMQLLLYYGAI

-1920 VSYLLKYGANPYKSD
+1920 VTYLLKYGANPYKSD

-1964 LDCGKMA
+1964 LDGGKMA
-1971 HPQLNLK
+1971 AHQNLNFK

-1983 PPCNSIH
+1983 PPSSSIH
-1990 NPSPSSGCYPTN
+1990 NPSPSGPFPN
-2002 PSLLMPSGSAPPQNA
+2002 PNLLMPNNSNSSN
-2017 SPSTVSNNT
+2017 TNSNNNNNAPSLNA
-2026 TSCSSA
+2026 TSST
-2032 QNNNFYE
+2032 QNSNFYE
-2039 NTMHSDTSS
+2039 NTMQSDNSS

-2063 SNEVPMSF
+2063 SNEQVPMSF

-2090 QQQHQPHHSNAAA
+2090 QQQHQPHHQVS
-2103 HQQQSVAS
+2103 S
-2111 GGGKFGS
+2111 GGSSGTNSKYGG
-2118 KKHSQVLPNVE
+2118 KKHSQILPNVE
-2129 EYQANIAA
+2129 EYQTNIA
-2137 SNIRMNP
+2137 SNIRMSHP

-2167 SEISSPGQNQPP
+2167 SDVSSPGQNQPP

-2202 VNPHDSHFARD
+2202 MHPPDNHFARD

-2222 NQKDGHHQ
+2222 NQKEQ
-2230 HSGSASGGGAGGGG
+2230 QQGG
-2244 KSSKRIT
+2244 KSSKRSGIA

-2267 QLIRRTNNMLSSN
+2267 QLIRRTNNILSSGG
-2280 SNNQGSSSIG
+2280 SSQGSSSIG

>member
-19 NGNNGDRGIV
+19 NGNNGGDRGLVV
-29 GSTKI
+29 GSSKI
-34 GAHGINTGGDGDGGG
+34 GAHGGTGGPGGEG
-49 GDGGVMDNG
+49 ALMDNG
-58 AGQQNKM
+58 GAGQNKM

-88 LKVLNNGPTAA
+88 LKVLNNGP
-99 TATTATATTTATTN
+99 ATTTTSTTTTTTTTTN

-118 SALTPARSQ
+118 SAVTPPRSQ

-178 DLVQRNVNNNGSGVP
+178 DLVQRNVNNNGSGGAGGVV
-193 LRPDV
+193 LRPDLAV
-198 TIDEEAKLAAMV
+198 DEEGALV
-210 GGGSDG
+210 VDGSDG
-216 KGGRAAAAY
+216 TTAGNGGKGGAY

-266 RSSEQRSQE
+266 RSTEQRSQE

-290 LLGGTD
+290 LAGTTD
-296 GDRAVSEDDIVPKPS
+296 GDRAASEDDVVPKPS

-321 RSKHGKQQQQ
+321 ARSKHGKG
-331 GGGNGVGP
+331 GGGNNGLGP

-370 SKKPVPPVPGEAAS
+370 SKKPVPPVPGEAAAS
-384 VTTPSAGPS
+384 ATTPSAGPS
-393 SGPGG
+393 SGHGG

-405 VGVPSDS
+405 GQAATPLDV
-412 GSQPSGHRSSAGAA
+412 SQPSGHRSSAGATA
-426 AAAAGGGDGG
+426 AAGGGGDGG

-507 VNVTGPDGAATSSS
+507 VNVSGADGAAMSSA
-521 VEMSNNL
+521 EMSNNL
-528 STTIPTVD
+528 STTMPT
-536 GDRMAPAS
+536 GAAS
-544 ETVVTT
+544 ETVVNT

-561 RATGSPPSPPQQ
+561 QQRATGSPLPPEQ
-573 PPHQQQ
+573 PP
-579 PQMGDMTDDL
+579 MGDMTDDL

-612 EFCSGRKAKVSRQQ
+612 EFCSGRKQKVSRQQ

-636 REQPNY
+636 REQPSY
-642 PYKTHPPSMASKVG
+642 PYKTHPPSMAKVG
-656 SGGGDE
+656 GAVGSDDNE
-662 QHEPDGDDG
+662 HEPDEDGG

-711 QEAEEDEKKE
+711 QEVEGEEEKKE
-721 AEEEK
+721 EPEVGK
-726 EAEGARE
+726 EAAADGARVE

-749 IADFQLD
+749 MIADFSMLD
-756 DIVGKA
+756 DVGRE
-762 LDDEQDGC
+762 LDDELDDGSGS
-770 VQTKEE
+770 VQAKEDECNAATKL
-776 EKKEEGKQHEEEE
+776 
-789 SNVKEP
+789 EP

-1051 KYFIYN
+1051 KHFIYN
-1057 CLRTHNYTLEMED
+1057 CLRTHNYTLEMDD

-1083 YAPGGGGG
+1083 YAPQGG

-1208 RTKHMLDRFLNG
+1208 RTRHMLDRFLNG

-1310 SNAAVAAGAAAMHGF
+1310 SSAATVAAAAAGAAAMQGY

-1331 HADCSAMARQRY
+1331 HVDCSAMASRQRY

-1746 EGHNAVIEA
+1746 EGHNGVIEA

-1812 LDNKLKAVKFLLE
+1812 LDNKLKPVKFLLE

-2090 QQQHQPHHSNAAA
+2090 QQQHQPHHSNA
-2103 HQQQSVAS
+2103 HQQQSMAS
-2111 GGGKFGS
+2111 GGKFGS

-2222 NQKDGHHQ
+2222 NQKEGHHQ
-2230 HSGSASGGGAGGGG
+2230 HSGSASGAGGGGGGG

-2267 QLIRRTNNMLSSN
+2267 QLIRRTNNMLSSG

>member
-1 MNADDIYENLPCH
+1 MSSSMNGKMATGKMSTDDIYENLPCH
-14 EEALR
+14 ERMR
-19 NGNNGDRGIV
+19 NGDAVGVTPSAPFISSDESASGGFQPQQQQHQQQRHHQKEGTENNN
-29 GSTKI
+29 KI
-34 GAHGINTGGDGDGGG
+34 
-49 GDGGVMDNG
+49 
-58 AGQQNKM
+58 
-65 QNNLALNSKDML
+65 QNNLALNSKDSL

-83 KSERP
+83 KSER
-88 LKVLNNGPTAA
+88 LKPSGQGATPKGRPIATTRTGVVTNMDDNLNNS
-99 TATTATATTTATTN
+99 N
-113 GNGCG
+113 C
-118 SALTPARSQ
+118 SDR
-127 DQDAK
+127 DVK

-157 ELHKTYQSSNFSYL
+157 ELHKEYQSSNFSYL

-178 DLVQRNVNNNGSGVP
+178 NLVQQNVHKESAKDTGSQQ
-193 LRPDV
+193 
-198 TIDEEAKLAAMV
+198 EEIQSSLLGYKTLAN
-210 GGGSDG
+210 
-216 KGGRAAAAY
+216 
-225 KSLAGEEEEVKNL
+225 EEEDKNL
-238 DLDTNDSLNELEARC
+238 DLEINESLDELEARC
-253 NEKLEMLTNLNRA
+253 NEKLEMLTNLHRNR
-266 RSSEQRSQE
+266 SIERSQE
-275 DNEQQQLEQGSIDLL
+275 DNEQLDLEQPQALNPP
-290 LLGGTD
+290 LLGQ
-296 GDRAVSEDDIVPKPS
+296 KPM
-311 APPLSAVQTA
+311 QTA
-321 RSKHGKQQQQ
+321 TSNQLLNGKDSKQNSVGRNGRTQADTTLRSEI
-331 GGGNGVGP
+331 N
-339 FGESTDQP
+339 
-347 IISAH
+347 AY
-352 LNREWVL
+352 LNREWVF

-364 CLEQRI
+364 CLEQRA
-370 SKKPVPPVPGEAAS
+370 SKKPIPVPP
-384 VTTPSAGPS
+384 TLGPE
-393 SGPGG
+393 GAEC
-398 YFGRGQT
+398 
-405 VGVPSDS
+405 VL
-412 GSQPSGHRSSAGAA
+412 PSGNGFFPRATSTHQAA
-426 AAAAGGGDGG
+426 NRGGID

-456 NDIIEGTSGTKGMLN
+456 NDIIEGTSGTRGMLN

-507 VNVTGPDGAATSSS
+507 VCNGNTAAACA
-521 VEMSNNL
+521 SNI
-528 STTIPTVD
+528 TTN
-536 GDRMAPAS
+536 
-544 ETVVTT
+544 
-550 SNDCLPEADQQ
+550 SNDLTANELVASAQEKTVISSNEALPEADQQ
-561 RATGSPPSPPQQ
+561 
-573 PPHQQQ
+573 QQQ
-579 PQMGDMTDDL
+579 QQ
-589 SEAVD
+589 SAVAGGVAKID
-594 RELEAAIR
+594 EKDIEYDKELEAVIQS
-602 TEMQINERVA
+602 EIKLNERVA
-612 EFCSGRKAKVSRQQ
+612 EFCSKKKVCRQQ
-626 SEPVESFSRD
+626 SEPAESLSR
-636 REQPNY
+636 EKEVLGY
-642 PYKTHPPSMASKVG
+642 SYTTHPPLLKNVSASKSADV
-656 SGGGDE
+656 
-662 QHEPDGDDG
+662 
-671 KPEKTMSPG
+671 EKRDKVVSPN
-680 RPVKVSKIPI
+680 KSSKASKIPVP
-690 AIGSTIRSPK
+690 IGSSARSPTK
-700 KVSPTRQRSRE
+700 IAVPDDCPK
-711 QEAEEDEKKE
+711 QETEDEE
-721 AEEEK
+721 
-726 EAEGARE
+726 
-733 EQTIL
+733 IL
-738 EGGGEAIAERD
+738 DGGGEG
-749 IADFQLD
+749 IADLSDIKLD
-756 DIVGKA
+756 EDITQELNEDVTVE
-762 LDDEQDGC
+762 LNEQPVTD
-770 VQTKEE
+770 TTEE
-776 EKKEEGKQHEEEE
+776 VLIVE
-789 SNVKEP
+789 STSTSKLP
-795 LRPTKP
+795 DSKP
-801 METSIP
+801 PSVAETITVDRNIP
-807 PPLPKSKNC
+807 PPLPRSKNC
-816 RQIIADG
+816 RQVIADG

-836 SLTVD
+836 SITVD

-851 KKAILFPLLELC
+851 KKAILFPLLELN

-874 SIDENYLQDGNL
+874 SIDENYIQDGNL
-886 ISTLKGKQATKS
+886 ISTLKGKQVSKS
-898 RNIAELLANHIHLM
+898 RNIAELLSNHIHLM

-989 LYLYKVLNGI
+989 LYLYKVLTGI
-999 RENFFTF
+999 KDNFFTF

-1030 KQYNKIRPIL
+1030 KQYNRIRPIL
-1040 NILLVCNSYVD
+1040 NTLLVCNNYVD
-1051 KYFIYN
+1051 KYFLFN
-1057 CLRTHNYTLEMED
+1057 CLRTHNYTLEMDE
-1070 FERRLEL
+1070 FEKRLDL

-1083 YAPGGGGG
+1083 YSPR
-1091 GGGGNGALR
+1091 NPCALK

-1125 EGHVMVSMYYTVVA
+1125 EGHVMVSMYYTMVA
-1139 DQICPNKL
+1139 DQLCPNKL

-1161 TSRSVD
+1161 TNRNIN

-1186 TNLLNCCAMCED
+1186 TNLLNCCALCED
-1198 ECRHD
+1198 ECKND
-1203 VNLSV
+1203 VNLAS
-1208 RTKHMLDRFLNG
+1208 RTRVMLERYLNAE
-1220 QLNDEFMMFLNDFFK
+1220 LNDEFVGFLNDFFK
-1235 PNLPTDCKVL
+1235 PNLPTDCKIL
-1245 KLLIETGINNADTQL
+1245 KLLIETGINNADTVL
-1260 SCESSAL
+1260 SCESSAI

-1298 QKSINLHELQDG
+1298 QKSINLDLQCSGSLATAATASGIGAVTVVDRYEVHEAER
-1310 SNAAVAAGAAAMHGF
+1310 SE
-1325 GGGRGA
+1325 
-1331 HADCSAMARQRY
+1331 
-1343 SGVPSLGGGGDGGS
+1343 SGVAGDGGS
-1357 SVLGDSKSDIQN
+1357 GIGDSKSDIQN
-1369 DRIGSGLQCDMFEGE
+1369 DRVQYDIFDAEL
-1384 MHKGKALIHILANEG
+1384 HKGKALIHILANEG

-1432 RNGHQEIV
+1432 RNGHLEIV
-1440 KLLLTYKQPLKDGT
+1440 KLLLHYKQPLNDGT
-1454 GRYRMIDVNHAD
+1454 GRFRKIDVNHAD

-1480 HTEVVKLLIE
+1480 HTDVVKLLIE
-1490 TGVCAI
+1490 SGACAI

-1548 YDIVEILLENGADV
+1548 YDIVEILLESGADV

-1583 YSRVISTL
+1583 YSKVISTL

-1597 TDQTDNEGMSPLLVS
+1597 TGQTDNEGMSPLLVS

-1627 GADPDMADNMGR
+1627 GADPDMADHMGR

-1711 AFEGYADI
+1711 SFEGYADI

-1755 ILNIHRPCIDQRA
+1755 ILHIHRPCIDQRA

-1774 FRLACLEEHFE
+1774 FRLACLEGHFE
-1785 CIQTLLKYGCDIN
+1785 CVQTLLKFGCDVN

-1812 LDNKLKAVKFLLE
+1812 LENKLKVVKFLLE
-1825 YSNADVNIPDSEGR
+1825 YSNVDVNIPDSEGR
-1839 TALHVSAWQGHA
+1839 TALHVASWQGHA

-1856 LITLGNANVNAMDL
+1856 LITLGNADVNAMDL

-1884 HEVMQLLLYYGAV
+1884 HEVMQLLLYYGAI

-1920 VSYLLKYGANPYKSD
+1920 VTYLLKYGANPYKSD

-1954 RILENFTKND
+1954 RILENYTKND
-1964 LDCGKMA
+1964 LDGGKMV
-1971 HPQLNLK
+1971 HQNLNLK

-1983 PPCNSIH
+1983 PPSASIH
-1990 NPSPSSGCYPTN
+1990 NPSPSGPFPN
-2002 PSLLMPSGSAPPQNA
+2002 PNLLMPNNSMNATSSSTQN
-2017 SPSTVSNNT
+2017 S
-2026 TSCSSA
+2026 
-2032 QNNNFYE
+2032 NFYE
-2039 NTMHSDTSS
+2039 NTMQSDNSS

-2063 SNEVPMSF
+2063 SNEQAPMSF

-2090 QQQHQPHHSNAAA
+2090 QQQHQPQN
-2103 HQQQSVAS
+2103 QAS
-2111 GGGKFGS
+2111 GGTNKYGA
-2118 KKHSQVLPNVE
+2118 KKHAQILPNVE
-2129 EYQANIAA
+2129 EYQTNVA
-2137 SNIRMNP
+2137 SNIRMNQ

-2167 SEISSPGQNQPP
+2167 SDVSSPGQNQPP

-2202 VNPHDSHFARD
+2202 VNQADNHFARD

-2222 NQKDGHHQ
+2222 NQKEQ
-2230 HSGSASGGGAGGGG
+2230 QQGG
-2244 KSSKRIT
+2244 KSSKRSGIA

-2267 QLIRRTNNMLSSN
+2267 QLIRRTNNMLSSGGGG
-2280 SNNQGSSSIG
+2280 QGSSSIG

>member
-1 MNADDIYENLPCH
+1 MNSDDIYENLPCH
-14 EEALR
+14 TDEALR
-19 NGNNGDRGIV
+19 NGNGTTSTGTRAPRDTADDENGEG
-29 GSTKI
+29 
-34 GAHGINTGGDGDGGG
+34 
-49 GDGGVMDNG
+49 
-58 AGQQNKM
+58 KM

-88 LKVLNNGPTAA
+88 GKVLNNGAQA
-99 TATTATATTTATTN
+99 MQN
-113 GNGCG
+113 GNIAASSPG
-118 SALTPARSQ
+118 SKQLCTNSSAEAAERDT
-127 DQDAK
+127 K

-146 LKDTTQMHKKI
+146 LKDTSQMHKKI

-178 DLVQRNVNNNGSGVP
+178 DLVQRNVNGGNGAAAGEEDEPDATSLAVAGSG
-193 LRPDV
+193 
-198 TIDEEAKLAAMV
+198 
-210 GGGSDG
+210 
-216 KGGRAAAAY
+216 Y
-225 KSLAGEEEEVKNL
+225 KTLAGEEEDKNL
-238 DLDTNDSLNELEARC
+238 DLEMNESLNELEARC
-253 NEKLEMLTNLNRA
+253 NEKLEMLAKLNRT
-266 RSSEQRSQE
+266 RSSTATEQQSQE
-275 DNEQQQLEQGSIDLL
+275 DNEQADLMGHEPVELEGNA
-290 LLGGTD
+290 G
-296 GDRAVSEDDIVPKPS
+296 VVPKPS
-311 APPLSAVQTA
+311 APPLSALSTERV
-321 RSKHGKQQQQ
+321 SKSNNLGDPL
-331 GGGNGVGP
+331 GTSGTGNDAV
-339 FGESTDQP
+339 
-347 IISAH
+347 ISAH

-370 SKKPVPPVPGEAAS
+370 SKKPVPPVPSS
-384 VTTPSAGPS
+384 VSNDIVTPSS
-393 SGPGG
+393 SSVPTPGAGG
-398 YFGRGQT
+398 YFAR
-405 VGVPSDS
+405 SA
-412 GSQPSGHRSSAGAA
+412 PSG
-426 AAAAGGGDGG
+426 AGGIPPTDGGGVHRGGGAGGENG

-496 IILQILSHSSF
+496 VILQILSHSSY
-507 VNVTGPDGAATSSS
+507 VNSVAGSNSVTGQ
-521 VEMSNNL
+521 EIINL
-528 STTIPTVD
+528 S
-536 GDRMAPAS
+536 
-544 ETVVTT
+544 ETSFEGHEQPVNT

-561 RATGSPPSPPQQ
+561 QLKGVTQTIHHSPNDGHQTTPPAVQTDRANASNET
-573 PPHQQQ
+573 
-579 PQMGDMTDDL
+579 
-589 SEAVD
+589 VD
-594 RELEAAIR
+594 KELEDAIR
-602 TEMQINERVA
+602 TEMKINERVA
-612 EFCSGRKAKVSRQQ
+612 EFCSSRKKVSRQQ

-636 REQPNY
+636 REQPSY
-642 PYKTHPPSMASKVG
+642 PYKTHPPLMAKAG
-656 SGGGDE
+656 AAD
-662 QHEPDGDDG
+662 PNDDG
-671 KPEKTMSPG
+671 EEKLDKATMSPG
-680 RPVKVSKIPI
+680 RPAKVSKIPI

-700 KVSPTRQRSRE
+700 KMSPTKE
-711 QEAEEDEKKE
+711 DGGKQEKLSETGDEKKLME
-721 AEEEK
+721 PEEEI
-726 EAEGARE
+726 
-733 EQTIL
+733 IL
-738 EGGGEAIAERD
+738 EGGGEAIAEGDVSD
-749 IADFQLD
+749 IKLLEDEEMID
-756 DIVGKA
+756 VKVGESEKGKKP
-762 LDDEQDGC
+762 LES
-770 VQTKEE
+770 VTTTE
-776 EKKEEGKQHEEEE
+776 EKHPQI
-789 SNVKEP
+789 
-795 LRPTKP
+795 RPTKP

-816 RQIIADG
+816 RQVIADG

-874 SIDENYLQDGNL
+874 SIDENYIQDGNL
-886 ISTLKGKQATKS
+886 ISTLKGKQVTKS
-898 RNIAELLANHIHLM
+898 RNIAELLSNHIHLM

-1030 KQYNKIRPIL
+1030 KQYSKIRPIL
-1040 NILLVCNSYVD
+1040 NVLLVCNSYVD

-1083 YAPGGGGG
+1083 YSPMNPCAV
-1091 GGGGNGALR
+1091 R

-1139 DQICPNKL
+1139 DEICPNKL

-1161 TSRSVD
+1161 TSKNVD

-1198 ECRHD
+1198 ECRND
-1203 VNLSV
+1203 INLSA
-1208 RTKHMLDRFLNG
+1208 RTKYMLDRFLNG
-1220 QLNDEFMMFLNDFFK
+1220 QLNDDFMIFLNDFFK

-1245 KLLIETGINNADTQL
+1245 KLLIETGINNADTAL
-1260 SCESSAL
+1260 SCESSAI

-1298 QKSINLHELQDG
+1298 QKSINLELLDCGGGGAGGGIMDG
-1310 SNAAVAAGAAAMHGF
+1310 HGVGGAAAI
-1325 GGGRGA
+1325 GGVSSG
-1331 HADCSAMARQRY
+1331 MVARHRY
-1343 SGVPSLGGGGDGGS
+1343 SAGPSITSGGGGDGGS
-1357 SVLGDSKSDIQN
+1357 SALGDSKSDIQN
-1369 DRIGSGLQCDMFEGE
+1369 DRVGSGVQCDMFEGE

-1440 KLLLTYKQPLKDGT
+1440 KLLLTYKQPLRDGT

-1746 EGHNAVIEA
+1746 EGHNAVMEA

-1785 CIQTLLKYGCDIN
+1785 CIQTLLKFGCDIN

-1812 LDNKLKAVKFLLE
+1812 LENKLKAVKFLLE

-1839 TALHVSAWQGHA
+1839 TALHVAAWQGHA

-1856 LITLGNANVNAMDL
+1856 LITLGNADVNAMDL

-1884 HEVMQLLLYYGAV
+1884 HEVMQLLLYYGAI

-1954 RILENFTKND
+1954 RILESFTKND
-1964 LDCGKMA
+1964 LDCGKVM
-1971 HPQLNLK
+1971 HPHLNLK

-1983 PPCNSIH
+1983 PPCSSIH
-1990 NPSPSSGCYPTN
+1990 NPSPSSGYPNN
-2002 PSLLMPSGSAPPQNA
+2002 PSLLIPAGGGAGGGSGGGGSAILNA
-2017 SPSTVSNNT
+2017 SSTNSNT
-2026 TSCSSA
+2026 TSSTT

-2063 SNEVPMSF
+2063 SNEQAPMSF

-2090 QQQHQPHHSNAAA
+2090 QQQHQPHHQQQ
-2103 HQQQSVAS
+2103 HQQTSTSSVA
-2111 GGGKFGS
+2111 KFS
-2118 KKHSQVLPNVE
+2118 NKKHSQVLPNVE
-2129 EYQANIAA
+2129 EYQSNIA
-2137 SNIRMNP
+2137 SNIRINP

-2202 VNPHDSHFARD
+2202 MNPHDNHFARD

-2222 NQKDGHHQ
+2222 NQKEGGQ
-2230 HSGSASGGGAGGGG
+2230 LQGANGGAGAGG
-2244 KSSKRIT
+2244 KSSKRSGIA

-2267 QLIRRTNNMLSSN
+2267 QLIRRTNNMLSSGG
-2280 SNNQGSSSIG
+2280 NNQGSSSIG

>member
-1 MNADDIYENLPCH
+1 MNSDDIYENLPCH
-14 EEALR
+14 TTDEALR
-19 NGNNGDRGIV
+19 NGNGTTVNEGGARGRV
-29 GSTKI
+29 VAAADT
-34 GAHGINTGGDGDGGG
+34 TGEGGCEG
-49 GDGGVMDNG
+49 
-58 AGQQNKM
+58 KM

-88 LKVLNNGPTAA
+88 GKVLNNAPSTQ
-99 TATTATATTTATTN
+99 N
-113 GNGCG
+113 GNAGGRC
-118 SALTPARSQ
+118 PAVAPTGAVASPATGEPER
-127 DQDAK
+127 DTK

-178 DLVQRNVNNNGSGVP
+178 DLVQRNVNSN
-193 LRPDV
+193 
-198 TIDEEAKLAAMV
+198 V
-210 GGGSDG
+210 GGGASDHNLQVAG
-216 KGGRAAAAY
+216 EDATDSSSLVAAAVGGY
-225 KSLAGEEEEVKNL
+225 KTLAGAEEDKNL
-238 DLDTNDSLNELEARC
+238 DLDINESLNELEARC
-253 NEKLEMLTNLNRA
+253 NEKLEMLANLNRV
-266 RSSEQRSQE
+266 RTSTTTEQRSQE
-275 DNEQQQLEQGSIDLL
+275 DNEQADLL
-290 LLGGTD
+290 GHAEGAGVEMLGETGA
-296 GDRAVSEDDIVPKPS
+296 GVVPKPS
-311 APPLSAVQTA
+311 APPLSALSTE
-321 RSKHGKQQQQ
+321 RGSK
-331 GGGNGVGP
+331 GGTLADLTVGGS
-339 FGESTDQP
+339 GET
-347 IISAH
+347 IVSAH

-370 SKKPVPPVPGEAAS
+370 SKKPVPPVPSSSSGTVATTQPTDNG
-384 VTTPSAGPS
+384 TTPSSS
-393 SGPGG
+393 SGPTAGPGG
-398 YFGRGQT
+398 FFARGGQAPGT
-405 VGVPSDS
+405 GIPPAAD
-412 GSQPSGHRSSAGAA
+412 GAA
-426 AAAAGGGDGG
+426 LRGGENGG

-456 NDIIEGTSGTKGMLN
+456 NDIIDGTSGTKGMLN

-496 IILQILSHSSF
+496 VILQILSHSSF
-507 VNVTGPDGAATSSS
+507 VTTNAGSSGCIVS
-521 VEMSNNL
+521 QELINL
-528 STTIPTVD
+528 S
-536 GDRMAPAS
+536 GAS
-544 ETVVTT
+544 IDVMNEQPVST

-561 RATGSPPSPPQQ
+561 QLKAGSKASPDEGQNSIQ
-573 PPHQQQ
+573 PIASAIACTN
-579 PQMGDMTDDL
+579 DSNET
-589 SEAVD
+589 VD
-594 RELEAAIR
+594 KELEDAIR
-602 TEMQINERVA
+602 TEMKINERVA
-612 EFCSGRKAKVSRQQ
+612 EFCSGRKKVSRQQ
-626 SEPVESFSRD
+626 SEPVESLSRD

-642 PYKTHPPSMASKVG
+642 PYKTHPPPLAKTVMESCET
-656 SGGGDE
+656 E
-662 QHEPDGDDG
+662 Q
-671 KPEKTMSPG
+671 PEKATMSPG
-680 RPVKVSKIPI
+680 RPSKVSKIPI

-700 KVSPTRQRSRE
+700 KASPTK
-711 QEAEEDEKKE
+711 EEGSSNKE
-721 AEEEK
+721 RPDSSSKPSDEEEII
-726 EAEGARE
+726 R
-733 EQTIL
+733 
-738 EGGGEAIAERD
+738 EGGGEAIAEGDMSD
-749 IADFQLD
+749 IKL
-756 DIVGKA
+756 
-762 LDDEQDGC
+762 LDDEDTAEQPVPAEDSIEVRTQGAN
-770 VQTKEE
+770 VTLEATAAEVARSEKILPPVRSTK
-776 EKKEEGKQHEEEE
+776 
-789 SNVKEP
+789 
-795 LRPTKP
+795 L

-816 RQIIADG
+816 RQVIADG

-863 PPKNALLLLID
+863 PPKSALLLLID
-874 SIDENYLQDGNL
+874 SIDENYIQDGNL
-886 ISTLKGKQATKS
+886 ISTLKGKQVSKS
-898 RNIAELLANHIHLM
+898 RNIAELLSNHIHLM

-1030 KQYNKIRPIL
+1030 KQYSRIRPIL
-1040 NILLVCNSYVD
+1040 NVLLVCNSYVD

-1083 YAPGGGGG
+1083 YSPANPG
-1091 GGGGNGALR
+1091 AVR

-1139 DQICPNKL
+1139 DEICPNKL

-1161 TSRSVD
+1161 TSKNVD

-1198 ECRHD
+1198 ECRND
-1203 VNLSV
+1203 INLSA
-1208 RTKHMLDRFLNG
+1208 RTKYMLDRFLNG
-1220 QLNDEFMMFLNDFFK
+1220 QLNDDFMIFLNDFFK

-1245 KLLIETGINNADTQL
+1245 KLLIETGINNADTAL
-1260 SCESSAL
+1260 SCESSAI

-1298 QKSINLHELQDG
+1298 QKSINLELLDC
-1310 SNAAVAAGAAAMHGF
+1310 N
-1325 GGGRGA
+1325 GGGGSSGVGGGGA
-1331 HADCSAMARQRY
+1331 GVGGMIDATGRDGQMGLARHRY
-1343 SGVPSLGGGGDGGS
+1343 SAGPSISGGGDGGS
-1357 SVLGDSKSDIQN
+1357 SALGDSKSDIQN
-1369 DRIGSGLQCDMFEGE
+1369 DRVGSGVQCDMFEGE

-1440 KLLLTYKQPLKDGT
+1440 KLLLTYKQPLRDGT

-1612 SFEGNAEICELLLEN
+1612 SFEGNSEICELLLEN

-1746 EGHNAVIEA
+1746 EGHNAVMEA

-1785 CIQTLLKYGCDIN
+1785 CIQTLLKFGCDIN

-1812 LDNKLKAVKFLLE
+1812 LENKLKAVKFLLE

-1856 LITLGNANVNAMDL
+1856 LITLGNADVNAMDL

-1964 LDCGKMA
+1964 LDCGKAM
-1971 HPQLNLK
+1971 HPHLNLK

-1983 PPCNSIH
+1983 PPCSSIH
-1990 NPSPSSGCYPTN
+1990 NPSPSSGYPNN
-2002 PSLLMPSGSAPPQNA
+2002 PSLLMPAGGGTPMLNA
-2017 SPSTVSNNT
+2017 SSTNSNT
-2026 TSCSSA
+2026 TSSTT

-2063 SNEVPMSF
+2063 SNEQAPMSF

-2090 QQQHQPHHSNAAA
+2090 QQQHQPHH
-2103 HQQQSVAS
+2103 QQQQHTAS
-2111 GGGKFGS
+2111 SSTAKFGS

-2129 EYQANIAA
+2129 EYQANIA
-2137 SNIRMNP
+2137 SNIRINP

-2202 VNPHDSHFARD
+2202 MNPHDNHFARD

-2222 NQKDGHHQ
+2222 NQKEAGHLQ
-2230 HSGSASGGGAGGGG
+2230 GAGAGGGAGGG
-2244 KSSKRIT
+2244 KSSKRSGIA

-2267 QLIRRTNNMLSSN
+2267 QLIRRTNNILSS
-2280 SNNQGSSSIG
+2280 SGNNQGSSSIG

>member
-1 MNADDIYENLPCH
+1 MSSSMNGKIANGKMNTDDIYENLPCH
-14 EEALR
+14 ERLR
-19 NGNNGDRGIV
+19 NGA
-29 GSTKI
+29 
-34 GAHGINTGGDGDGGG
+34 GAGGG
-49 GDGGVMDNG
+49 GSNGTGDSETTNG
-58 AGQQNKM
+58 ASTVKDENASGGFASQQHNSGTENNNKI
-65 QNNLALNSKDML
+65 QNNSAMNSKDSL

-88 LKVLNNGPTAA
+88 RQQQGATPKGRPPLPMPTGRATSAANMDDNLNNS
-99 TATTATATTTATTN
+99 N
-113 GNGCG
+113 
-118 SALTPARSQ
+118 SSDR
-127 DQDAK
+127 DVK

-157 ELHKTYQSSNFSYL
+157 ELHKEYQISNFSYL
-171 ARKEHFA
+171 ARKEHFVN
-178 DLVQRNVNNNGSGVP
+178 LVHQNVLNDSLNAG
-193 LRPDV
+193 
-198 TIDEEAKLAAMV
+198 
-210 GGGSDG
+210 
-216 KGGRAAAAY
+216 AAAPSEVIDQALLGY
-225 KSLAGEEEEVKNL
+225 KTLANEEEDKNL
-238 DLDTNDSLNELEARC
+238 DLDINESLNELEAKC
-253 NEKLEMLTNLNRA
+253 NEKLDMLTNLHRNRSA
-266 RSSEQRSQE
+266 ERSQE
-275 DNEQQQLEQGSIDLL
+275 DNEQLDVDPPSLNPP
-290 LLGGTD
+290 
-296 GDRAVSEDDIVPKPS
+296 VSQKPLITS
-311 APPLSAVQTA
+311 
-321 RSKHGKQQQQ
+321 
-331 GGGNGVGP
+331 
-339 FGESTDQP
+339 QP
-347 IISAH
+347 INGRTGIQNTAGRNGKGQEPFISSEINAH

-359 KKIAM
+359 KKVAM
-364 CLEQRI
+364 CLEQRAC
-370 SKKPVPPVPGEAAS
+370 KKPIPVPPGMLDQAECVP
-384 VTTPSAGPS
+384 PSTS
-393 SGPGG
+393 SFFP
-398 YFGRGQT
+398 RATSTHQAP
-405 VGVPSDS
+405 V
-412 GSQPSGHRSSAGAA
+412 RSA
-426 AAAAGGGDGG
+426 D

-456 NDIIEGTSGTKGMLN
+456 NDIIEGSTGTKGMLN

-507 VNVTGPDGAATSSS
+507 VCNSSTGVVSNNDTTTTASNDLTSDKSKDVNHESSVISSS
-521 VEMSNNL
+521 
-528 STTIPTVD
+528 
-536 GDRMAPAS
+536 
-544 ETVVTT
+544 
-550 SNDCLPEADQQ
+550 NDALPEADQQ
-561 RATGSPPSPPQQ
+561 QIALAAAAAKP
-573 PPHQQQ
+573 
-579 PQMGDMTDDL
+579 DDKDVEYDKELEEVIL
-589 SEAVD
+589 SEIK
-594 RELEAAIR
+594 L
-602 TEMQINERVA
+602 NERVA
-612 EFCSGRKAKVSRQQ
+612 EFCSKKKVCRQQ
-626 SEPVESFSRD
+626 SEPVESLSRD
-636 REQPNY
+636 KEQASY
-642 PYKTHPPSMASKVG
+642 QYTTHPPLLKNVPVG
-656 SGGGDE
+656 NKAAAGDK
-662 QHEPDGDDG
+662 QQSNIS
-671 KPEKTMSPG
+671 SPG
-680 RPVKVSKIPI
+680 KAKGSKIPV
-690 AIGSTIRSPK
+690 AIGSNIRSPTK
-700 KVSPTRQRSRE
+700 ASSPKELPKVE
-711 QEAEEDEKKE
+711 QEDEELLDG
-721 AEEEK
+721 AG
-726 EAEGARE
+726 EG
-733 EQTIL
+733 
-738 EGGGEAIAERD
+738 
-749 IADFQLD
+749 IADIS
-756 DIVGKA
+756 DIK
-762 LDDEQDGC
+762 LDDEIAREISEDVTVEMNEQAISKDDDN
-770 VQTKEE
+770 KL
-776 EKKEEGKQHEEEE
+776 E
-789 SNVKEP
+789 SAKSKSPKAEP
-795 LRPTKP
+795 IAAE
-801 METSIP
+801 MNIP

-816 RQIIADG
+816 RQVIADG

-836 SLTVD
+836 SITVD

-851 KKAILFPLLELC
+851 KKAILFPLLELS

-874 SIDENYLQDGNL
+874 SIDENYIQDGNL
-886 ISTLKGKQATKS
+886 ISTLKGKQITKS
-898 RNIAELLANHIHLM
+898 RNIAELLSNHIHLM

-989 LYLYKVLNGI
+989 LYLYKVLTGI
-999 RENFFTF
+999 KENFFTF

-1040 NILLVCNSYVD
+1040 NVLLVCNNYVD
-1051 KYFIYN
+1051 KYFLYN
-1057 CLRTHNYTLEMED
+1057 CLRTHNYSLDMEE
-1070 FERRLEL
+1070 FEKRLDL

-1083 YAPGGGGG
+1083 YSPR
-1091 GGGGNGALR
+1091 NVYALK

-1125 EGHVMVSMYYTVVA
+1125 EGHVMVSMYYTMVA
-1139 DQICPNKL
+1139 DQLCPNKL

-1161 TSRSVD
+1161 TNKNIN

-1186 TNLLNCCAMCED
+1186 TNLLNCCALCED
-1198 ECRHD
+1198 ECKND
-1203 VNLSV
+1203 VNLAL
-1208 RTKHMLDRFLNG
+1208 RTRAMLERYLNAE
-1220 QLNDEFMMFLNDFFK
+1220 LNDEFTGFLNDFFK

-1245 KLLIETGINNADTQL
+1245 KLLIETGINNADTVM
-1260 SCESSAL
+1260 SCESSAI

-1298 QKSINLHELQDG
+1298 QKSINIDLQCG
-1310 SNAAVAAGAAAMHGF
+1310 GLAACAMGAGPAAMVSSDRFDGHEMD
-1325 GGGRGA
+1325 R
-1331 HADCSAMARQRY
+1331 CE
-1343 SGVPSLGGGGDGGS
+1343 SGVAGEGS
-1357 SVLGDSKSDIQN
+1357 AIGDSKSDIQN
-1369 DRIGSGLQCDMFEGE
+1369 DRVQCDMFDSEL
-1384 MHKGKALIHILANEG
+1384 HKGKALIHILANEG

-1432 RNGHQEIV
+1432 RNGHIEIV
-1440 KLLLTYKQPLKDGT
+1440 NLLLRYKQSLNDGT
-1454 GRYRMIDVNHAD
+1454 GRFRKIDVNHAD

-1480 HTEVVKLLIE
+1480 HTDVVKLLIE
-1490 TGVCAI
+1490 SGVCAI

-1583 YSRVISTL
+1583 YSKVISTL

-1612 SFEGNAEICELLLEN
+1612 SFEGNSEICELLLEN
-1627 GADPDMADNMGR
+1627 GADPDMADHMGR

-1650 ANVVKLLLFWGCGI
+1650 AHVVKLLLFWGCGI

-1719 CVQLLESGAKI
+1719 CIQLLESGAKI

-1746 EGHNAVIEA
+1746 EGHNSVLEA

-1774 FRLACLEEHFE
+1774 FRLACLEGHFE
-1785 CIQTLLKYGCDIN
+1785 CVQTLLKFGCDVN

-1812 LDNKLKAVKFLLE
+1812 LENKLKVVKFLLE

-1839 TALHVSAWQGHA
+1839 TALHVASWQGHA

-1856 LITLGNANVNAMDL
+1856 LITLGNADVNAMDL

-1884 HEVMQLLLYYGAV
+1884 HEVMQLLLYYGAI

-1920 VSYLLKYGANPYKSD
+1920 VTCLLKYGANPYKSD

-1954 RILENFTKND
+1954 RILENYTKND
-1964 LDCGKMA
+1964 LDGGKMV
-1971 HPQLNLK
+1971 HQSLNLK
-1978 SPDEL
+1978 SPDEC
-1983 PPCNSIH
+1983 PQASAPIH
-1990 NPSPSSGCYPTN
+1990 NPSPSGPFPN
-2002 PSLLMPSGSAPPQNA
+2002 PNLLMPNHAMNGAAAGGSSTQN
-2017 SPSTVSNNT
+2017 S
-2026 TSCSSA
+2026 
-2032 QNNNFYE
+2032 NFYE
-2039 NTMHSDTSS
+2039 NTMQSDNSS

-2063 SNEVPMSF
+2063 SNEQAPMSF

-2090 QQQHQPHHSNAAA
+2090 QQQHQPNHQSTIGNASN
-2103 HQQQSVAS
+2103 SNNKY
-2111 GGGKFGS
+2111 GGA
-2118 KKHSQVLPNVE
+2118 KKHAQILPNVE
-2129 EYQANIAA
+2129 EYQANIA

-2167 SEISSPGQNQPP
+2167 SDISSPGQNQPP

-2202 VNPHDSHFARD
+2202 MNPSDNNHFARD

-2222 NQKDGHHQ
+2222 NQKEPPQ
-2230 HSGSASGGGAGGGG
+2230 GG
-2244 KSSKRIT
+2244 KSSKRSGIA

-2267 QLIRRTNNMLSSN
+2267 QLIRRTNNILSS
-2280 SNNQGSSSIG
+2280 SGSGQGSSSIG

>member
-1 MNADDIYENLPCH
+1 MSSSANGEIANGKMNTDDIYENLPCH
-14 EEALR
+14 ER
-19 NGNNGDRGIV
+19 MR
-29 GSTKI
+29 
-34 GAHGINTGGDGDGGG
+34 
-49 GDGGVMDNG
+49 NG
-58 AGQQNKM
+58 AGGDSDEGSGVTPNVASTVNDECASGGFTVDQQQQQRATENNNKIH
-65 QNNLALNSKDML
+65 NNLAMNSKDSL

-83 KSERP
+83 RSDRP
-88 LKVLNNGPTAA
+88 KLQQGATPKGRPPVATAVVTRAMAATNLDDNLNNSTGSGSSL
-99 TATTATATTTATTN
+99 TTAD
-113 GNGCG
+113 
-118 SALTPARSQ
+118 R
-127 DQDAK
+127 DVK

-146 LKDTTQMHKKI
+146 LKDTSQMHKKI
-157 ELHKTYQSSNFSYL
+157 ELNKEYQTSNFSYL
-171 ARKEHFA
+171 ARKEHFVN
-178 DLVQRNVNNNGSGVP
+178 LVHQNV
-193 LRPDV
+193 L
-198 TIDEEAKLAAMV
+198 
-210 GGGSDG
+210 
-216 KGGRAAAAY
+216 
-225 KSLAGEEEEVKNL
+225 
-238 DLDTNDSLNELEARC
+238 NDSLNGGTTQSESIDESLLGYKTLANEEEGKNLDVDINESLDQLEIKC
-253 NEKLEMLTNLNRA
+253 NEKLEMLTNLHRNR
-266 RSSEQRSQE
+266 STERSQE
-275 DNEQQQLEQGSIDLL
+275 DNEQLDIDQPPSLNPPPNQKIAVNTQPINGKTSIQNSL
-290 LLGGTD
+290 
-296 GDRAVSEDDIVPKPS
+296 
-311 APPLSAVQTA
+311 
-321 RSKHGKQQQQ
+321 
-331 GGGNGVGP
+331 GGGNVRLP
-339 FGESTDQP
+339 EAS
-347 IISAH
+347 ISAY

-364 CLEQRI
+364 CLEQRA
-370 SKKPVPPVPGEAAS
+370 SKKPIPIPPGADPGEC
-384 VTTPSAGPS
+384 VPS
-393 SGPGG
+393 S
-398 YFGRGQT
+398 T
-405 VGVPSDS
+405 
-412 GSQPSGHRSSAGAA
+412 SAFFPRATSTHQAA
-426 AAAAGGGDGG
+426 NRAVD

-456 NDIIEGTSGTKGMLN
+456 NDIIEGSAGTKGMLN

-496 IILQILSHSSF
+496 IILQILSHSSL
-507 VNVTGPDGAATSSS
+507 VGSTAVAAVAAT
-521 VEMSNNL
+521 
-528 STTIPTVD
+528 ITV
-536 GDRMAPAS
+536 A
-544 ETVVTT
+544 
-550 SNDCLPEADQQ
+550 SNDLTGGDEPKEPSVIGSNDALPEADQQ
-561 RATGSPPSPPQQ
+561 QLAAERNKAKGEEK
-573 PPHQQQ
+573 
-579 PQMGDMTDDL
+579 DVEYDKELEDVIL
-589 SEAVD
+589 SEIK
-594 RELEAAIR
+594 L
-602 TEMQINERVA
+602 NERVA
-612 EFCSGRKAKVSRQQ
+612 EFCSKKKVIRQQ
-626 SEPVESFSRD
+626 SEPVESLSRD
-636 REQPNY
+636 KELSNY
-642 PYKTHPPSMASKVG
+642 PYTTHPPLLKNVPGKESSEKRDNVISPSK
-656 SGGGDE
+656 
-662 QHEPDGDDG
+662 
-671 KPEKTMSPG
+671 T
-680 RPVKVSKIPI
+680 RASKIPV
-690 AIGSTIRSPK
+690 AIGSSIRSPTK
-700 KVSPTRQRSRE
+700 ATIP
-711 QEAEEDEKKE
+711 KE
-721 AEEEK
+721 NPKPEVEEE
-726 EAEGARE
+726 ELLDGA
-733 EQTIL
+733 
-738 EGGGEAIAERD
+738 GD
-749 IADFQLD
+749 CIADIS
-756 DIVGKA
+756 DIK
-762 LDDEQDGC
+762 LDDEIAREISED
-770 VQTKEE
+770 VTVEIIEREE
-776 EKKEEGKQHEEEE
+776 VTEKVTE
-789 SNVKEP
+789 
-795 LRPTKP
+795 PTKP
-801 METSIP
+801 AESNPPSSETITADGNIP

-836 SLTVD
+836 SITVD

-851 KKAILFPLLELC
+851 KKAILFPLLELS

-874 SIDENYLQDGNL
+874 SIDENYIQDGNL
-886 ISTLKGKQATKS
+886 ISTLKGKQITKS
-898 RNIAELLANHIHLM
+898 RNIAELLSNHIHLM

-989 LYLYKVLNGI
+989 LYLFKVLTGI
-999 RENFFTF
+999 KENFFTF

-1040 NILLVCNSYVD
+1040 NVLLVCNNYVD
-1051 KYFIYN
+1051 KYFLYN
-1057 CLRTHNYTLEMED
+1057 CLRTHNYTLDMEE
-1070 FERRLEL
+1070 FEKRLDL

-1083 YAPGGGGG
+1083 YSPR
-1091 GGGGNGALR
+1091 NSYALK

-1125 EGHVMVSMYYTVVA
+1125 EGHVMVSMYYTMVA
-1139 DQICPNKL
+1139 DQLCPNKL

-1161 TSRSVD
+1161 TNKNIN

-1186 TNLLNCCAMCED
+1186 TNLLNCCALCED
-1198 ECRHD
+1198 ECKND
-1203 VNLSV
+1203 VNLAS
-1208 RTKHMLDRFLNG
+1208 RTRVMLERYLNAELNEEFLG
-1220 QLNDEFMMFLNDFFK
+1220 FLNDFFK

-1245 KLLIETGINNADTQL
+1245 KLLIETGINNADTVL
-1260 SCESSAL
+1260 SCESSAI

-1298 QKSINLHELQDG
+1298 QKSINLVDIQYG
-1310 SNAAVAAGAAAMHGF
+1310 II
-1325 GGGRGA
+1325 
-1331 HADCSAMARQRY
+1331 
-1343 SGVPSLGGGGDGGS
+1343 GGGGAGTGLVVGCNSS
-1357 SVLGDSKSDIQN
+1357 SVAMAVDRFDGHEVDRCESAIIGEGSAIGDSKSDIQN
-1369 DRIGSGLQCDMFEGE
+1369 DRVQYDMFDSEL
-1384 MHKGKALIHILANEG
+1384 HKGKALIHILANEG

-1432 RNGHQEIV
+1432 RNGHIEIV
-1440 KLLLTYKQPLKDGT
+1440 KLLLQYKQPLNDGT
-1454 GRYRMIDVNHAD
+1454 GRFRKIDVNHAD

-1480 HTEVVKLLIE
+1480 HTDVVKLLIE
-1490 TGVCAI
+1490 SGACAI

-1583 YSRVISTL
+1583 YSKVISTL

-1612 SFEGNAEICELLLEN
+1612 SFEGNSEICELLLEN

-1650 ANVVKLLLFWGCGI
+1650 AHVVKLLLFWGCGI

-1719 CVQLLESGAKI
+1719 CIQLLESGAKI

-1746 EGHNAVIEA
+1746 EGHNAVLEA

-1774 FRLACLEEHFE
+1774 FRLACLEGHFE
-1785 CIQTLLKYGCDIN
+1785 CVQTLLKFGCDVN

-1812 LDNKLKAVKFLLE
+1812 LENKLKVVKFLLE
-1825 YSNADVNIPDSEGR
+1825 YSNADVNIPDGEGR
-1839 TALHVSAWQGHA
+1839 SALHVASWQGHA

-1856 LITLGNANVNAMDL
+1856 LITLGNADVNAMDL

-1884 HEVMQLLLYYGAV
+1884 HEVMQLLLYYGAI

-1920 VSYLLKYGANPYKSD
+1920 VTYLLKYGANPYKSD

-1954 RILENFTKND
+1954 RILESYTKND
-1964 LDCGKMA
+1964 LDGGKMV
-1971 HPQLNLK
+1971 QQNLNLK

-1983 PPCNSIH
+1983 PPSSALH
-1990 NPSPSSGCYPTN
+1990 NPSPSGPG
-2002 PSLLMPSGSAPPQNA
+2002 LLMPNNSLSAATNSTQN
-2017 SPSTVSNNT
+2017 S
-2026 TSCSSA
+2026 
-2032 QNNNFYE
+2032 NFYE
-2039 NTMHSDTSS
+2039 NTMQSDNSS

-2063 SNEVPMSF
+2063 SNEQAPMSF

-2090 QQQHQPHHSNAAA
+2090 QQQHQPHNQAAA
-2103 HQQQSVAS
+2103 GAISTNAS
-2111 GGGKFGS
+2111 SSKYGGS
-2118 KKHSQVLPNVE
+2118 KKHAQILPNVE
-2129 EYQANIAA
+2129 EYQSNIAT
-2137 SNIRMNP
+2137 NIRMNP

-2167 SEISSPGQNQPP
+2167 SDISSPGQNQPP
-2179 SSLALLGKQF
+2179 SSLAQLGKQF

-2202 VNPHDSHFARD
+2202 MNPSDNHFARD

-2222 NQKDGHHQ
+2222 NQKDQ
-2230 HSGSASGGGAGGGG
+2230 LQGG
-2244 KSSKRIT
+2244 KSSKRSGIA

-2267 QLIRRTNNMLSSN
+2267 QLIRRTNNILSSGG
-2280 SNNQGSSSIG
+2280 SGQGSSSIG

>member
-1 MNADDIYENLPCH
+1 MNTDDIYENLPCH
-14 EEALR
+14 ADDALLR
-19 NGNNGDRGIV
+19 NGNQHHRA
-29 GSTKI
+29 S
-34 GAHGINTGGDGDGGG
+34 AAAGDGGEGRLRSSVAG
-49 GDGGVMDNG
+49 GEENG
-58 AGQQNKM
+58 AGKV

-88 LKVLNNGPTAA
+88 AKVLNNGAGGTQ
-99 TATTATATTTATTN
+99 N
-113 GNGCG
+113 GNGCSG
-118 SALTPARSQ
+118 GGGVPPSSGDADR
-127 DQDAK
+127 DAK

-137 LEDRRIRDF
+137 LEDKRIRDF
-146 LKDTTQMHKKI
+146 LKDTSQMHKKI

-178 DLVQRNVNNNGSGVP
+178 DLVQRNVNNNGGSGSGAVSVGDQQGDDP
-193 LRPDV
+193 GGGARDISLMG
-198 TIDEEAKLAAMV
+198 AGSA
-210 GGGSDG
+210 GGGSG
-216 KGGRAAAAY
+216 Y
-225 KSLAGEEEEVKNL
+225 KTLASEEEDNNL
-238 DLDTNDSLNELEARC
+238 DVDINESLNELEARC
-253 NEKLEMLTNLNRA
+253 NEKLEMLTNLNRGRGLPGSA
-266 RSSEQRSQE
+266 TVEQRSQE
-275 DNEQQQLEQGSIDLL
+275 DNEQQVAD
-290 LLGGTD
+290 D
-296 GDRAVSEDDIVPKPS
+296 GMVEVGAGVVPKPS
-311 APPLSAVQTA
+311 APPLSAVQTERGVKRGGA
-321 RSKHGKQQQQ
+321 FGNDL
-331 GGGNGVGP
+331 GGGGGGTN
-339 FGESTDQP
+339 ETA

-370 SKKPVPPVPGEAAS
+370 AKKPVPPVPPNGGAGLAS
-384 VTTPSAGPS
+384 EGGTTSTPTVP
-393 SGPGG
+393 GPGG
-398 YFGRGQT
+398 FFARQASGGGGT
-405 VGVPSDS
+405 VAGIPPDGS
-412 GSQPSGHRSSAGAA
+412 GATAGHR
-426 AAAAGGGDGG
+426 GGENGP
-436 LPSLGYLVLGSNG
+436 PSLGYLVLGSNG

-507 VNVTGPDGAATSSS
+507 VTQDTRMGQELANLSGAGS
-521 VEMSNNL
+521 VEPNEEVLVN
-528 STTIPTVD
+528 
-536 GDRMAPAS
+536 
-544 ETVVTT
+544 T

-561 RATGSPPSPPQQ
+561 QLLKVTEEGGESKSAAASAPNHKLQADGHP
-573 PPHQQQ
+573 
-579 PQMGDMTDDL
+579 

-594 RELEAAIR
+594 NELEEAIR
-602 TEMQINERVA
+602 TEMKINERVA
-612 EFCSGRKAKVSRQQ
+612 ELCSGSGGRKKVSRQQ
-626 SEPVESFSRD
+626 SEPVESLSRD
-636 REQPNY
+636 REHPAY
-642 PYKTHPPSMASKVG
+642 PYKTHPPPVAK
-656 SGGGDE
+656 SGGTEPSTEADGDE
-662 QHEPDGDDG
+662 RE
-671 KPEKTMSPG
+671 EKSTMSPG
-680 RPVKVSKIPI
+680 RPAKVSKIPI

-700 KVSPTRQRSRE
+700 KVLSPSGEKQGD
-711 QEAEEDEKKE
+711 EERDKGNQPRKDN
-721 AEEEK
+721 EEE
-726 EAEGARE
+726 
-733 EQTIL
+733 TIL
-738 EGGGEAIAERD
+738 EGGGEAIAEGDMSD
-749 IADFQLD
+749 IKLE
-756 DIVGKA
+756 
-762 LDDEQDGC
+762 DEEAEGE
-770 VQTKEE
+770 TKEPVTEPRKVVTEAGGCSRE
-776 EKKEEGKQHEEEE
+776 EATETRK
-789 SNVKEP
+789 SS
-795 LRPTKP
+795 RPVEKP

-816 RQIIADG
+816 RQVIADG

-863 PPKNALLLLID
+863 PPKSALLLLID
-874 SIDENYLQDGNL
+874 SIDENYIQDGNL

-898 RNIAELLANHIHLM
+898 RNIAELLSNHIHLM

-1040 NILLVCNSYVD
+1040 NVLLVCNSYVD

-1083 YAPGGGGG
+1083 YSPT
-1091 GGGGNGALR
+1091 NPCALR

-1161 TSRSVD
+1161 TSRNVD

-1174 LETKSNLSDCFY
+1174 LETKSNLADCFY

-1198 ECRHD
+1198 ECRND
-1203 VNLSV
+1203 INLSV
-1208 RTKHMLDRFLNG
+1208 RTKYMLERFLNG
-1220 QLNDEFMMFLNDFFK
+1220 QLSDDFMIFLSDFFK

-1245 KLLIETGINNADTQL
+1245 KLLIETGINNADTAL
-1260 SCESSAL
+1260 SCESSAI

-1298 QKSINLHELQDG
+1298 QKSINIELECNGTLAG
-1310 SNAAVAAGAAAMHGF
+1310 SSSV
-1325 GGGRGA
+1325 GGGMIDVAMLGGA
-1331 HADCSAMARQRY
+1331 VGRDGASGASGLARHRY
-1343 SGVPSLGGGGDGGS
+1343 SAGPSLTGGDGGS
-1357 SVLGDSKSDIQN
+1357 SALGDSKSDIQN
-1369 DRIGSGLQCDMFEGE
+1369 DRVGSGVQCDIFEGE

-1440 KLLLTYKQPLKDGT
+1440 KLLLTYKQPLRDGT

-1612 SFEGNAEICELLLEN
+1612 SFEGNSEICELLLEN

-1746 EGHNAVIEA
+1746 EGHNAVMEA

-1812 LDNKLKAVKFLLE
+1812 LENKLKAVKFLLE

-1839 TALHVSAWQGHA
+1839 TALHVAAWQGHA

-1856 LITLGNANVNAMDL
+1856 LITLGNADVNAMDL

-1964 LDCGKMA
+1964 LDCGKMI
-1971 HPQLNLK
+1971 HPHLNLK

-1983 PPCNSIH
+1983 PPCSSIH
-1990 NPSPSSGCYPTN
+1990 NPSPSSGYPNN
-2002 PSLLMPSGSAPPQNA
+2002 PSLLMPTGGGGGPILNA
-2017 SPSTVSNNT
+2017 SSTNSNT
-2026 TSCSSA
+2026 TSSTT
-2032 QNNNFYE
+2032 QNNNNFYE

-2063 SNEVPMSF
+2063 SNEQAPMSF

-2090 QQQHQPHHSNAAA
+2090 QQQHQPHH
-2103 HQQQSVAS
+2103 QQQASVA
-2111 GGGKFGS
+2111 KFGS

-2129 EYQANIAA
+2129 EYQANIA

-2202 VNPHDSHFARD
+2202 MNPHDNHFARD

-2222 NQKDGHHQ
+2222 NQKEGQ
-2230 HSGSASGGGAGGGG
+2230 QQSGSGAAGGGG
-2244 KSSKRIT
+2244 KSSKRSGIA

-2267 QLIRRTNNMLSSN
+2267 QLIRRTNNMLSSGG
-2280 SNNQGSSSIG
+2280 NNQGSSSIG